1 MRRKVTKQMLAAGL
15 TVIMLF
21 SALFPVNAFALGGQG
36 NMAGIEGTVPAQAA
50 QDAPEYYAFLRN
62 LKVLEGY
69 AQTYARE
76 HTGEDAVGLVINY
89 VRCGV
94 EKYTS
99 GSWTML
105 AGEEK
110 TDFTKYV
117 TNQDAA
123 NGTTAGA
130 LRSLTEFTLPN
141 GDEVDFVH
149 MFGCMDISYHTMKTN
164 ASAATINGDLGG
176 WGGDICDLID
186 YTKKYSPLT
195 STTVE
200 DMAYEL
206 RTDGKHLGYDD
217 PSEDDDVHSFGILD
231 LYGDLDA
238 YYIVRNLADGKTIS
252 TIMNSYFNGNLTD
265 KFRAEFLV
273 RNRFPG
279 VSTKEEIRSA
289 VLDAYRSNTAIAALE
304 SSRGLTDIGDLR
316 VACCYAFADYLYELT
331 GVITDKPSNDYY
343 SVYSSE
349 TSTLAPGVTQTLRS
363 ATSRDG
369 KTLVYYIATADVTRS
384 DVNVYAN
391 YKDNIGT
398 PWGMARV
405 QDQME
410 AARARHS
417 DPSQP
422 DLYIPNYTPVVGV
435 NADFYN
441 MTNGAP
447 SGALVMEGVEYHSG
461 SGANFFAILKD
472 GTPIIGV
479 PSDYA
484 KYKDSIAEAVGGSI
498 MLVRDGKIVVG
509 SSGNYYDSRASR
521 TCVGITADNRVVLM
535 VMDGRQ
541 EPVSAGGSAI
551 EIAQVMLDAGCV
563 VAINLDGGGSTTFVA
578 KEEGADELSVVNR
591 PSDGYARSVSS
602 SLMVVSTAKPSNEFD
617 HAIVS
622 ADYDYLTVG
631 TSLPITVTGVSAS
644 GNAAQLPEG
653 TTIQV
658 SDSLVG
664 SVSGDTFTASAVGE
678 VQVQAVADGK
688 VLGSKTLH
696 VVVPTELK
704 FGKESVSAIYG
715 VPAALPLTAQYNG
728 NKVAVNP
735 ADVLLGFVENGQP
748 VLVSKAGKLD
758 GFTFTGDESSG
769 IRSVTIGAALLKNGQ
784 PDMSSAVMLTVYLYK
799 AGEAT
804 FDFDDVTGG
813 DRMLAW
819 NRLVSNS
826 GTRGDGIYYIDKP
839 GVSMDIFYTFAVD
852 MKRIPVPEKIK
863 PLMALLPGGDN
874 ADATAWDFL
883 LQLAERVSQHT
894 EVRIQVQAPK
904 GVVMDTSG
912 MKLVNE
918 YFELTSCEVDQSTN
932 TLTLICNFKDQT
944 EPIDPST
951 ANSLCIL
958 SGLKLTPTDGADW
971 QNNCL
976 DITVRGKLS
985 YDIYLRSNAVYGIA
999 SNKEN
1004 QEKYG
1009 IYPYESDKYTYNG
1022 LPERGAHF
1030 YEENL
1035 RSFEDS
1041 YTLDKSVKQGWIQE
1055 GGKWFYY
1062 QNNEILTGI
1071 QELPSYIAGESG
1083 AFFYDLGDDGA
1094 SKGKLSGL
1102 FTLKGKLYFAENGK
1116 RIKGWKSVS
1125 HPGGRVE
1132 NYFFNTWSYA
1142 AMDGEQTIG
1151 DYHYTFKDCVLV
1163 RGDLIRNSTGT
1174 RYMWAG
1180 SWATQQ
1186 WHTVDGNRY
1195 YFRSSEYAATGFYT
1209 MNEGGKNVVYVFG
1222 TDGVLQEHVNGFYPW
1237 KGNVYWVENGI
1248 KNVEPGLRYVEG
1260 YYYYF
1265 KYETGGAMVKNG
1277 TYWVE
1282 TTNGLMKQGSYRFDE
1297 QGRMVSPT
1305 PYQGT
1310 VTWKNWDGT
1319 ILGTSPVNYGTI
1331 PTYNGTPARAAD
1343 TQYTYRFIG
1352 WTPEPVPVMG
1362 NAEYT
1367 AVYEKELR
1375 SYTVRWLN
1383 WDGTELYRTTEKYGA
1398 TPVYGGVTPTRADD
1412 GGNSYTFS
1420 GWNQTVTAVTG
1431 DTTYTAQFTVACR
1444 HADTEIRNAKDAT
1457 CTAPGYTGD
1466 TYCRKC
1472 GNKISSGEVIPAKGH
1487 TEVIDPAVEP
1497 TCTEPGKTEGKH
1509 CSVCNEVLVAQTEI
1523 PAKGH
1528 SWDDGKI
1535 TTAPTCENAGVM
1547 TYTCAVCDATRTEAI
1562 DATGHTPVD
1571 IAEQP
1576 ATCTNS
1582 GHKAGTKCSKCDAIL
1597 SGMEE
1602 IPAKGHT
1609 EVIDPA
1615 VEPTCTESGKTEG
1628 KHCSVCNEILVAQEV
1643 IAAKGHTEVIDPA
1656 VAATCTKTGLTEGK
1670 HCSVCNEILVA
1681 QEVIPAKGHT
1691 EVIDPAVA
1699 ATCTKTGLTEG
1710 KHCSVCNEV
1719 LVEQAEVPATGHR
1732 WDDGKI
1738 TTAATCENAGVRT
1751 YTCTVCNETKTEALD
1766 ATGHTSV
1773 DIAEQPA
1780 TCTMPG
1786 HKAGTKCSKCDAILS
1801 GMEEIPAKGHTEVV
1815 DPAVAATC
1823 TKTGLTEGKHC
1834 SVCNEVL
1841 VAQTELPAKGHTGE
1855 IRNAKPAT
1863 DTEDGYTGDT
1873 YCSVCNTLLK
1883 KGVIVPKTG
1892 AVITWVVDGV
1902 TITEV
1907 YEKGKMPTFKGTT
1920 DKPETAR
1927 YRYEFAGWD
1936 KELVPVAEA
1945 ATYTARFN
1953 EIGKNGLCIEGED
1966 TYWIKDGQNV
1976 PFAGL
1981 VKVQDANGHNLYY
1994 YFDADDKAVKNVLPE
2009 GDSDFWIPAEKT
2021 NGLLPEWGY
2030 YFDENGVIFHDEQ
2043 FQNGIVEEGG
2053 VKYYYIDG
2061 IRAHMGMFRLD
2072 GNYYYAKADGA
2083 LIVNQTCHCR
2093 RMGDSGLPEGTYS
2106 FDADGKLK
2114 NGIVAEDGSL
2124 YYYKDGVRYYAGLIE
2139 IDGSYYYVRTSGEV
2153 VHGCSHWITKTN
2165 GLMSERSYTFDDNGR
2180 MTDPE
2185 IQNPAKDGIVAE
2197 DGSLYYYRDGVR
2209 YYAGLI
2215 EIDGS
2220 YYYVRT
2226 SGEVVHGR
2234 NYWITKTNGLMGER
2248 SYQFAEDGKMINPE
2262 IKNLSKNGIVAE
2274 DGSLYY
2280 YRDGVRYYA
2289 GLIEIDGSYY
2299 YVRTSGEV
2307 VQGRSHWITKT
2318 NGLMSERSY
2327 QFAEDGK
2334 MINPEIKNLSKNG
2347 IVAEDG
2353 SLYYYRDGVR
2363 YYAGLIEID
2372 GSYYYVR
2379 TSGEVVHGCNYWIT
2393 KTNGL
2398 MPEKSYTFGADGK
2411 MAQ

>member
-1 MRRKVTKQMLAAGL
+1 M
-15 TVIMLF
+15 
-21 SALFPVNAFALGGQG
+21 
-36 NMAGIEGTVPAQAA
+36 
-50 QDAPEYYAFLRN
+50 
-62 LKVLEGY
+62 
-69 AQTYARE
+69 
-76 HTGEDAVGLVINY
+76 
-89 VRCGV
+89 
-94 EKYTS
+94 
-99 GSWTML
+99 
-105 AGEEK
+105 
-110 TDFTKYV
+110 

-176 WGGDICDLID
+176 WGGGDICDLID

-484 KYKDSIAEAVGGSI
+484 KYKDNIAEAVGGSI

-715 VPAALPLTAQYNG
+715 VPVALPLTAQYNG

-958 SGLKLTPTDGADW
+958 SGLKLTPADGADW

-1102 FTLKGKLYFAENGK
+1102 FTLKGELYFAENGK

-1163 RGDLIRNSTGT
+1163 RGDLIRYSTGT
-1174 RYMWAG
+1174 KYMWAG

-1319 ILGTSPVNYGTI
+1319 MLGTSPVNYGTI

-1383 WDGTELYRTTEKYGA
+1383 WDGAELYRTTEEYGA

-1412 GGNSYTFS
+1412 GVNSYTFS

-1431 DTTYTAQFTVACR
+1431 DTTYTAQFTVTCR
-1444 HADTEIRNAKDAT
+1444 HADTEIRDAKDAT

-1466 TYCRKC
+1466 TYCKEC
-1472 GNKISSGEVIPAKGH
+1472 GNKISSGEVIAAKGH
-1487 TEVIDPAVEP
+1487 TEVVDQAVAA

-1528 SWDDGKI
+1528 RWDDGKI

-1547 TYTCAVCDATRTEAI
+1547 TYTCTVCDATRTEAI

-1609 EVIDPA
+1609 EVID
-1615 VEPTCTESGKTEG
+1615 K
-1628 KHCSVCNEILVAQEV
+1628 
-1643 IAAKGHTEVIDPA
+1643 A

-1681 QEVIPAKGHT
+1681 QEVIAAKGHT
-1691 EVIDPAVA
+1691 E
-1699 ATCTKTGLTEG
+1699 
-1710 KHCSVCNEV
+1710 
-1719 LVEQAEVPATGHR
+1719 
-1732 WDDGKI
+1732 
-1738 TTAATCENAGVRT
+1738 
-1751 YTCTVCNETKTEALD
+1751 
-1766 ATGHTSV
+1766 
-1773 DIAEQPA
+1773 
-1780 TCTMPG
+1780 
-1786 HKAGTKCSKCDAILS
+1786 
-1801 GMEEIPAKGHTEVV
+1801 
-1815 DPAVAATC
+1815 
-1823 TKTGLTEGKHC
+1823 
-1834 SVCNEVL
+1834 
-1841 VAQTELPAKGHTGE
+1841 E

-1873 YCSVCNTLLK
+1873 YCLVCNALLK
-1883 KGVIVPKTG
+1883 AGVIVPKTG

-1976 PFAGL
+1976 PFPGL

-1994 YFDADDKAVKNVLPE
+1994 YFGADDKAVKNVLPE

-2114 NGIVAEDGSL
+2114 DGIVAEDGSL
-2124 YYYKDGVRYYAGLIE
+2124 YYYRDGVRYYAGLIE

-2153 VHGCSHWITKTN
+2153 VHGRSHWITKTN
-2165 GLMSERSYTFDDNGR
+2165 GLMSERSYQFAEDGR
-2180 MTDPE
+2180 MIDPE
-2185 IQNPAKDGIVAE
+2185 IKDTGKDGIVQENDSLYYYRDGVRYYAGLIEIDGSYYYVRTNGEVVHGRSYWITKTNGLMGERSYQFAEDGKMINPEIKDTSKDGIVQE

-2234 NYWITKTNGLMGER
+2234 NYWITKTNGLM
-2248 SYQFAEDGKMINPE
+2248 
-2262 IKNLSKNGIVAE
+2262 
-2274 DGSLYY
+2274 
-2280 YRDGVRYYA
+2280 
-2289 GLIEIDGSYY
+2289 
-2299 YVRTSGEV
+2299 
-2307 VQGRSHWITKT
+2307 
-2318 NGLMSERSY
+2318 
-2327 QFAEDGK
+2327 
-2334 MINPEIKNLSKNG
+2334 
-2347 IVAEDG
+2347 
-2353 SLYYYRDGVR
+2353 
-2363 YYAGLIEID
+2363 
-2372 GSYYYVR
+2372 
-2379 TSGEVVHGCNYWIT
+2379 
-2393 KTNGL
+2393 
-2398 MPEKSYTFGADGK
+2398 PEKSYTFDDNGRMTVD
-2411 MAQ
+2411 

>member
-36 NMAGIEGTVPAQAA
+36 NMAGIEGRVPAQAA

-94 EKYTS
+94 EKYTG

-484 KYKDSIAEAVGGSI
+484 KYKDNIAEAVGGSI

-715 VPAALPLTAQYNG
+715 VPVALPLTAQYNG

-826 GTRGDGIYYIDKP
+826 STRGDGIYYIDKP

-958 SGLKLTPTDGADW
+958 SGLKLTPADGADW

-1102 FTLKGKLYFAENGK
+1102 FTLEGKLYFAENGK
-1116 RIKGWKSVS
+1116 RIKGWKAIS

-1174 RYMWAG
+1174 KYMWAG

-1209 MNEGGKNVVYVFG
+1209 MNEGGKNVIYVFG

-1237 KGNVYWVENGI
+1237 NGNVYWVENGI

-1319 ILGTSPVNYGTI
+1319 MLGTGPVNYGTI

-1383 WDGTELYRTTEKYGA
+1383 WDGTELYRTTEEYGA

-1412 GGNSYTFS
+1412 GVNSYTFS

-1466 TYCRKC
+1466 TYCKEC

-1487 TEVIDPAVEP
+1487 TEVIDPAVAA

-1528 SWDDGKI
+1528 RWDDGEI
-1535 TTAPTCENAGVM
+1535 TTAPTCENAGVK

-1576 ATCTNS
+1576 ATCTKP
-1582 GHKAGTKCSKCDAIL
+1582 GHKVGTKCSKCDAIL

-1609 EVIDPA
+1609 EVVD
-1615 VEPTCTESGKTEG
+1615 K
-1628 KHCSVCNEILVAQEV
+1628 
-1643 IAAKGHTEVIDPA
+1643 A

-1681 QEVIPAKGHT
+1681 QEVIAAKGHT
-1691 EVIDPAVA
+1691 E
-1699 ATCTKTGLTEG
+1699 
-1710 KHCSVCNEV
+1710 
-1719 LVEQAEVPATGHR
+1719 
-1732 WDDGKI
+1732 
-1738 TTAATCENAGVRT
+1738 
-1751 YTCTVCNETKTEALD
+1751 ET
-1766 ATGHTSV
+1766 
-1773 DIAEQPA
+1773 
-1780 TCTMPG
+1780 
-1786 HKAGTKCSKCDAILS
+1786 
-1801 GMEEIPAKGHTEVV
+1801 
-1815 DPAVAATC
+1815 
-1823 TKTGLTEGKHC
+1823 
-1834 SVCNEVL
+1834 
-1841 VAQTELPAKGHTGE
+1841 
-1855 IRNAKPAT
+1855 RNAKPAT

-1873 YCSVCNTLLK
+1873 YCSVCNALLK

-1976 PFAGL
+1976 PFPGL

-2083 LIVNQTCHCR
+2083 LIVSQTCHCR

-2114 NGIVAEDGSL
+2114 NGIVAENDSL

-2226 SGEVVHGR
+2226 SGEVVHGCSHWITKTNGLMSER
-2234 NYWITKTNGLMGER
+2234 SYTFDDNGRMTDPEIQNPAKDGIVAEDGSLYYYRDGVRYYAGLIEIDGSYYYVRTSGEVVHGCNYWITKTNGLMGER

-2307 VQGRSHWITKT
+2307 VHGCNYWITKT
-2318 NGLMSERSY
+2318 NGLMGERSY

>member
-62 LKVLEGY
+62 LRVLEGY

-94 EKYTS
+94 EKYTG

-117 TNQDAA
+117 TNQDVA

-164 ASAATINGDLGG
+164 ASAATVNGDLGG

-331 GVITDKPSNDYY
+331 GVITDRPSNDYY

-484 KYKDSIAEAVGGSI
+484 KYKDNIAEAVGGSI

-664 SVSGDTFTASAVGE
+664 SVSGDTFTASTVGE

-715 VPAALPLTAQYNG
+715 VPVALPLTAQYNG

-804 FDFDDVTGG
+804 FDFDDVTDG

-826 GTRGDGIYYIDKP
+826 STRGDGIYYIDKP

-958 SGLKLTPTDGADW
+958 SGLKLTPADGADW

-1030 YEENL
+1030 YEDNL

-1083 AFFYDLGDDGA
+1083 EFFYDLGDDGA

-1102 FTLKGKLYFAENGK
+1102 FTLKGELYFAENGK
-1116 RIKGWKSVS
+1116 RIKGWKAIS

-1174 RYMWAG
+1174 KYMWAG

-1195 YFRSSEYAATGFYT
+1195 YFRSSEYAATGFYG

-1319 ILGTSPVNYGTI
+1319 ELYRTTEEYGATPVYGGVT
-1331 PTYNGTPARAAD
+1331 PTRAAD
-1343 TQYTYRFIG
+1343 AQYTYRFIG

-1375 SYTVRWLN
+1375 SYTVQWLN

-1412 GGNSYTFS
+1412 GVNSYTFS

-1444 HADTEIRNAKDAT
+1444 HAATEIRDAKDAT

-1466 TYCRKC
+1466 TYCKKC

-1487 TEVIDPAVEP
+1487 TEVIDKAVAA
-1497 TCTEPGKTEGKH
+1497 TCTKTGLTEGKH

-1528 SWDDGKI
+1528 RWDDGKI

-1582 GHKAGTKCSKCDAIL
+1582 GHKAGTKCL
-1597 SGMEE
+1597 
-1602 IPAKGHT
+1602 
-1609 EVIDPA
+1609 
-1615 VEPTCTESGKTEG
+1615 
-1628 KHCSVCNEILVAQEV
+1628 
-1643 IAAKGHTEVIDPA
+1643 
-1656 VAATCTKTGLTEGK
+1656 
-1670 HCSVCNEILVA
+1670 
-1681 QEVIPAKGHT
+1681 
-1691 EVIDPAVA
+1691 
-1699 ATCTKTGLTEG
+1699 
-1710 KHCSVCNEV
+1710 
-1719 LVEQAEVPATGHR
+1719 
-1732 WDDGKI
+1732 
-1738 TTAATCENAGVRT
+1738 
-1751 YTCTVCNETKTEALD
+1751 
-1766 ATGHTSV
+1766 
-1773 DIAEQPA
+1773 
-1780 TCTMPG
+1780 
-1786 HKAGTKCSKCDAILS
+1786 KCDAILS

-1815 DPAVAATC
+1815 DKAVAATC

-1841 VAQTELPAKGHTGE
+1841 VAQTEIPAKGHTEE

-1873 YCSVCNTLLK
+1873 YCSVCNVLLK
-1883 KGVIVPKTG
+1883 EGVIVPKTG

-1907 YEKGKMPTFKGTT
+1907 YEKGKMPAFKGTT

-1976 PFAGL
+1976 PFPGL

-1994 YFDADDKAVKNVLPE
+1994 YFGADDKAVKNVLPE

-2083 LIVNQTCHCR
+2083 LVVNQTCHCR

-2114 NGIVAEDGSL
+2114 NGIVAENDSL
-2124 YYYKDGVRYYAGLIE
+2124 YYYKDGVRYYAGLVE

-2307 VQGRSHWITKT
+2307 VHGRNYWITKT
-2318 NGLMSERSY
+2318 NGLMGERSY

-2379 TSGEVVHGCNYWIT
+2379 TSGEVVHGRNYWIT

-2411 MAQ
+2411 MEQ

>member
-94 EKYTS
+94 EKYTG

-484 KYKDSIAEAVGGSI
+484 KYKDNIAEAVGGSI

-715 VPAALPLTAQYNG
+715 VPVALPLTAQYNG

-748 VLVSKAGKLD
+748 VLESKAGKLD

-826 GTRGDGIYYIDKP
+826 STRGDGIYYIDKP

-1022 LPERGAHF
+1022 SPERGAHF
-1030 YEENL
+1030 YEDNL
-1035 RSFEDS
+1035 RSFKDS

-1083 AFFYDLGDDGA
+1083 EFFYDLGDDGA

-1151 DYHYTFKDCVLV
+1151 GYHYTFKDCVLV

-1174 RYMWAG
+1174 KYMWAG

-1319 ILGTSPVNYGTI
+1319 ILGTSPVNYGAI
-1331 PTYNGTPARAAD
+1331 PTYDGTPARAAD
-1343 TQYTYRFIG
+1343 AQYTYRFIG

-1375 SYTVRWLN
+1375 SYTVLWLN
-1383 WDGTELYRTTEKYGA
+1383 WDGTELYRTTEEYGA

-1412 GGNSYTFS
+1412 GVNSYTFS

-1487 TEVIDPAVEP
+1487 TEVIDPAVAP
-1497 TCTEPGKTEGKH
+1497 TCTKTGLTEGKH

-1528 SWDDGKI
+1528 SWDNGKV
-1535 TTAPTCENAGVM
+1535 TTAPTCENAGVK
-1547 TYTCAVCDATRTEAI
+1547 TYTCTVCDATRAEAI

-1576 ATCTNS
+1576 ATCT
-1582 GHKAGTKCSKCDAIL
+1582 
-1597 SGMEE
+1597 E
-1602 IPAKGHT
+1602 
-1609 EVIDPA
+1609 
-1615 VEPTCTESGKTEG
+1615 
-1628 KHCSVCNEILVAQEV
+1628 
-1643 IAAKGHTEVIDPA
+1643 
-1656 VAATCTKTGLTEGK
+1656 
-1670 HCSVCNEILVA
+1670 
-1681 QEVIPAKGHT
+1681 
-1691 EVIDPAVA
+1691 
-1699 ATCTKTGLTEG
+1699 
-1710 KHCSVCNEV
+1710 
-1719 LVEQAEVPATGHR
+1719 
-1732 WDDGKI
+1732 
-1738 TTAATCENAGVRT
+1738 
-1751 YTCTVCNETKTEALD
+1751 
-1766 ATGHTSV
+1766 
-1773 DIAEQPA
+1773 
-1780 TCTMPG
+1780 PG

-1815 DPAVAATC
+1815 DQAVAATC

-1841 VAQTELPAKGHTGE
+1841 VAQTEIPAKGHTEE

-1883 KGVIVPKTG
+1883 EGVIVPKTG

-1976 PFAGL
+1976 PFPGL

-1994 YFDADDKAVKNVLPE
+1994 YFGADDKAVKNVLPE

-2053 VKYYYIDG
+2053 IKYYYIDG

-2114 NGIVAEDGSL
+2114 NGIVAENDSL
-2124 YYYKDGVRYYAGLIE
+2124 YYYL
-2139 IDGSYYYVRTSGEV
+2139 
-2153 VHGCSHWITKTN
+2153 N
-2165 GLMSERSYTFDDNGR
+2165 GAL
-2180 MTDPE
+2180 
-2185 IQNPAKDGIVAE
+2185 
-2197 DGSLYYYRDGVR
+2197 

-2307 VQGRSHWITKT
+2307 VHGRNYWITKT
-2318 NGLMSERSY
+2318 NGLMGERSY

-2347 IVAEDG
+2347 IVAEDD
-2353 SLYYYRDGVR
+2353 SLYYYKDGVR

-2379 TSGEVVHGCNYWIT
+2379 TSGEVVHGRNYWIT

-2411 MAQ
+2411 MEQ

>member
-94 EKYTS
+94 EKYTG

-141 GDEVDFVH
+141 GDEADFVH

-461 SGANFFAILKD
+461 SGANFFAVLKD

-484 KYKDSIAEAVGGSI
+484 KYKDNIAEAVGGSI

-688 VLGSKTLH
+688 VLGSKTLR

-715 VPAALPLTAQYNG
+715 VPVALPLTAQYNG

-826 GTRGDGIYYIDKP
+826 STRGDGIYYIDKP

-958 SGLKLTPTDGADW
+958 SGLKLTPADGADW

-1030 YEENL
+1030 YEDNL

-1083 AFFYDLGDDGA
+1083 EFFYDLGDDGA

-1174 RYMWAG
+1174 KYMWAG

-1209 MNEGGKNVVYVFG
+1209 MNEGGKNVIYVFG

-1237 KGNVYWVENGI
+1237 NGNVYWVENGI

-1319 ILGTSPVNYGTI
+1319 MLGTSPVNYDYGTI
-1331 PTYNGTPARAAD
+1331 PTYDGTPARAAD
-1343 TQYTYRFIG
+1343 AQYTYRFIG

-1412 GGNSYTFS
+1412 GVNSYTFS

-1472 GNKISSGEVIPAKGH
+1472 GNKISSGEVIAAKGH
-1487 TEVIDPAVEP
+1487 TEVIDPAVAA

-1528 SWDDGKI
+1528 RWDDGKI
-1535 TTAPTCENAGVM
+1535 TTAATCENAGVR
-1547 TYTCAVCDATRTEAI
+1547 TYTCTVCNETKTEAL

-1615 VEPTCTESGKTEG
+1615 VEPTCT
-1628 KHCSVCNEILVAQEV
+1628 
-1643 IAAKGHTEVIDPA
+1643 
-1656 VAATCTKTGLTEGK
+1656 KTGLTEGK
-1670 HCSVCNEILVA
+1670 HCSVCNEIIVA
-1681 QEVIPAKGHT
+1681 QK
-1691 EVIDPAVA
+1691 
-1699 ATCTKTGLTEG
+1699 
-1710 KHCSVCNEV
+1710 
-1719 LVEQAEVPATGHR
+1719 
-1732 WDDGKI
+1732 
-1738 TTAATCENAGVRT
+1738 
-1751 YTCTVCNETKTEALD
+1751 
-1766 ATGHTSV
+1766 
-1773 DIAEQPA
+1773 
-1780 TCTMPG
+1780 
-1786 HKAGTKCSKCDAILS
+1786 
-1801 GMEEIPAKGHTEVV
+1801 
-1815 DPAVAATC
+1815 
-1823 TKTGLTEGKHC
+1823 
-1834 SVCNEVL
+1834 
-1841 VAQTELPAKGHTGE
+1841 ELPAKGHTKV
-1855 IRNAKPAT
+1855 IHNAKPAT

-1873 YCSVCNTLLK
+1873 YCSVCNVLLQE
-1883 KGVIVPKTG
+1883 GVIVPKTG

-1907 YEKGKMPTFKGTT
+1907 YKKGEMPTFKGTT

-1927 YRYEFAGWD
+1927 YRYEFTGWD

-1976 PFAGL
+1976 PFPGL

-1994 YFDADDKAVKNVLPE
+1994 YFGADDKAVKNVLPE

-2114 NGIVAEDGSL
+2114 NGIVAENDSLYYYKDGVHYYAGLIEIDGSYYYVRTSGEVVHGRNYWITKTNGLMSERSYTFDDNGRMTDPEIQNPTKDGIVAEDGSL
-2124 YYYKDGVRYYAGLIE
+2124 YYYRDGVRYYAGLIE

-2153 VHGCSHWITKTN
+2153 VHGRSHWITKTN
-2165 GLMSERSYTFDDNGR
+2165 GLMGERSYTFDNDGR

-2215 EIDGS
+2215 EINGS

-2274 DGSLYY
+2274 NDSLYY
-2280 YRDGVRYYA
+2280 Y
-2289 GLIEIDGSYY
+2289 
-2299 YVRTSGEV
+2299 
-2307 VQGRSHWITKT
+2307 K
-2318 NGLMSERSY
+2318 
-2327 QFAEDGK
+2327 
-2334 MINPEIKNLSKNG
+2334 
-2347 IVAEDG
+2347 
-2353 SLYYYRDGVR
+2353 DGVR

-2379 TSGEVVHGCNYWIT
+2379 TSGEVVHGRNYWIT

>member
-1 MRRKVTKQMLAAGL
+1 
-15 TVIMLF
+15 
-21 SALFPVNAFALGGQG
+21 
-36 NMAGIEGTVPAQAA
+36 
-50 QDAPEYYAFLRN
+50 
-62 LKVLEGY
+62 
-69 AQTYARE
+69 
-76 HTGEDAVGLVINY
+76 
-89 VRCGV
+89 
-94 EKYTS
+94 
-99 GSWTML
+99 
-105 AGEEK
+105 
-110 TDFTKYV
+110 
-117 TNQDAA
+117 
-123 NGTTAGA
+123 
-130 LRSLTEFTLPN
+130 
-141 GDEVDFVH
+141 
-149 MFGCMDISYHTMKTN
+149 
-164 ASAATINGDLGG
+164 
-176 WGGDICDLID
+176 
-186 YTKKYSPLT
+186 
-195 STTVE
+195 
-200 DMAYEL
+200 MAYEL

-484 KYKDSIAEAVGGSI
+484 KYKDNIAEAVGGSI

-715 VPAALPLTAQYNG
+715 VPVALPLTAQYNG

-958 SGLKLTPTDGADW
+958 SGLKLTPADGADW

-1102 FTLKGKLYFAENGK
+1102 FTLKGELYFAENGK

-1163 RGDLIRNSTGT
+1163 RGDLIRYSTGT
-1174 RYMWAG
+1174 KYMWAG

-1195 YFRSSEYAATGFYT
+1195 YFRFSEYAATGFYT

-1319 ILGTSPVNYGTI
+1319 MLGTSPVNYGTI

-1383 WDGTELYRTTEKYGA
+1383 WDGAELYRTTEEYGA

-1412 GGNSYTFS
+1412 GVNSYTFS

-1431 DTTYTAQFTVACR
+1431 DTTYTAQFTVTCR
-1444 HADTEIRNAKDAT
+1444 HADTEIRDAKDAT

-1466 TYCRKC
+1466 TYCKEC
-1472 GNKISSGEVIPAKGH
+1472 GNKISSGEVIAAKGH
-1487 TEVIDPAVEP
+1487 TEVVDQAVAA

-1528 SWDDGKI
+1528 RWDDGKI

-1547 TYTCAVCDATRTEAI
+1547 TYTCTVCDATRTEAI

-1609 EVIDPA
+1609 EVID
-1615 VEPTCTESGKTEG
+1615 K
-1628 KHCSVCNEILVAQEV
+1628 
-1643 IAAKGHTEVIDPA
+1643 A

-1681 QEVIPAKGHT
+1681 QEVIAAKGHT
-1691 EVIDPAVA
+1691 E
-1699 ATCTKTGLTEG
+1699 
-1710 KHCSVCNEV
+1710 
-1719 LVEQAEVPATGHR
+1719 
-1732 WDDGKI
+1732 
-1738 TTAATCENAGVRT
+1738 
-1751 YTCTVCNETKTEALD
+1751 
-1766 ATGHTSV
+1766 
-1773 DIAEQPA
+1773 
-1780 TCTMPG
+1780 
-1786 HKAGTKCSKCDAILS
+1786 
-1801 GMEEIPAKGHTEVV
+1801 
-1815 DPAVAATC
+1815 
-1823 TKTGLTEGKHC
+1823 
-1834 SVCNEVL
+1834 
-1841 VAQTELPAKGHTGE
+1841 E

-1873 YCSVCNTLLK
+1873 YCLVCNALLK
-1883 KGVIVPKTG
+1883 AGVIVPKTG

-1907 YEKGKMPTFKGTT
+1907 YEKGKMPTFKGTA

-1976 PFAGL
+1976 PFPGL

-1994 YFDADDKAVKNVLPE
+1994 YFGADDKAVKNVLPE

-2114 NGIVAEDGSL
+2114 DGIVAEDGSL
-2124 YYYKDGVRYYAGLIE
+2124 YYYRDGVRYYAGLIE

-2153 VHGCSHWITKTN
+2153 VHGRSHWITKTN
-2165 GLMSERSYTFDDNGR
+2165 GLMSERSYQFAEDGR
-2180 MTDPE
+2180 MIDPE
-2185 IQNPAKDGIVAE
+2185 IKDTGKDGIVQE
-2197 DGSLYYYRDGVR
+2197 NDSLYYYRDGVR

-2307 VQGRSHWITKT
+2307 VHGR
-2318 NGLMSERSY
+2318 
-2327 QFAEDGK
+2327 
-2334 MINPEIKNLSKNG
+2334 
-2347 IVAEDG
+2347 
-2353 SLYYYRDGVR
+2353 
-2363 YYAGLIEID
+2363 
-2372 GSYYYVR
+2372 
-2379 TSGEVVHGCNYWIT
+2379 NYWIT

-2398 MPEKSYTFGADGK
+2398 MPEKSYTFDDNGRMTVD
-2411 MAQ
+2411 

>member
-1 MRRKVTKQMLAAGL
+1 M
-15 TVIMLF
+15 
-21 SALFPVNAFALGGQG
+21 
-36 NMAGIEGTVPAQAA
+36 
-50 QDAPEYYAFLRN
+50 
-62 LKVLEGY
+62 
-69 AQTYARE
+69 
-76 HTGEDAVGLVINY
+76 
-89 VRCGV
+89 
-94 EKYTS
+94 
-99 GSWTML
+99 
-105 AGEEK
+105 
-110 TDFTKYV
+110 

-484 KYKDSIAEAVGGSI
+484 KYKDNIAEAVGGSI

-578 KEEGADELSVVNR
+578 KEEGEDELSVVNR

-653 TTIQV
+653 TTMQV

-715 VPAALPLTAQYNG
+715 VPVALPLTAQYNG

-748 VLVSKAGKLD
+748 VLESKAGKLD

-826 GTRGDGIYYIDKP
+826 STRGDGIYYIDKP

-958 SGLKLTPTDGADW
+958 SGLKLTPADGADW

-1030 YEENL
+1030 YEDNL

-1174 RYMWAG
+1174 KYMWAG

-1237 KGNVYWVENGI
+1237 NGNVYWVENGI

-1383 WDGTELYRTTEKYGA
+1383 WDGTELYRTTEEYGA

-1412 GGNSYTFS
+1412 GVNSYTFS

-1466 TYCRKC
+1466 TYCKEC
-1472 GNKISSGEVIPAKGH
+1472 GNKISSGEVIAAKGH
-1487 TEVIDPAVEP
+1487 TEVIDPAVAA
-1497 TCTEPGKTEGKH
+1497 TYTEPGKTEGKH

-1528 SWDDGKI
+1528 RWDDGKI

-1547 TYTCAVCDATRTEAI
+1547 TYTCTVCDATRTEAI

-1615 VEPTCTESGKTEG
+1615 VAATCTEPGKTEG
-1628 KHCSVCNEILVAQEV
+1628 KHCSVCNELLVAQTVIPAKGHSWNEGEITTAPTCKDKGVKTFTCTVCNTTKTEEV
-1643 IAAKGHTEVIDPA
+1643 SATGHTEVIDPA
-1656 VAATCTKTGLTEGK
+1656 VEPTCTEPGKTEGK
-1670 HCSVCNEILVA
+1670 HCSVCHEILVA
-1681 QEVIPAKGHT
+1681 QEVIPA
-1691 EVIDPAVA
+1691 
-1699 ATCTKTGLTEG
+1699 
-1710 KHCSVCNEV
+1710 
-1719 LVEQAEVPATGHR
+1719 TGH
-1732 WDDGKI
+1732 K
-1738 TTAATCENAGVRT
+1738 E
-1751 YTCTVCNETKTEALD
+1751 
-1766 ATGHTSV
+1766 
-1773 DIAEQPA
+1773 
-1780 TCTMPG
+1780 
-1786 HKAGTKCSKCDAILS
+1786 
-1801 GMEEIPAKGHTEVV
+1801 
-1815 DPAVAATC
+1815 
-1823 TKTGLTEGKHC
+1823 
-1834 SVCNEVL
+1834 
-1841 VAQTELPAKGHTGE
+1841 E
-1855 IRNAKPAT
+1855 IRNAVEPT
-1863 DTEDGYTGDT
+1863 LTTPGYSGDK
-1873 YCSVCNTLLK
+1873 YCSVCKELIE
-1883 KGVIVPKTG
+1883 KGSEIPKT
-1892 AVITWVVDGV
+1892 GV
-1902 TITEV
+1902 TITWKNENGSILGTDTIL
-1907 YEKGKMPTFKGTT
+1907 KGSVPQYTGEDPKKNEN
-1920 DKPETAR
+1920 KH
-1927 YRYEFAGWD
+1927 YSYEFKGWD
-1936 KELVPVAEA
+1936 KELA
-1945 ATYTARFN
+1945 AVSEDTVYIAQFTSV
-1953 EIGKNGLCIEGED
+1953 GKNGLCQED
-1966 TYWIKDGQNV
+1966 NGTYWLENGRHVRDK
-1976 PFAGL
+1976 GL
-1981 VKVQDANGHNLYY
+1981 TQVKDANGHNLYY
-1994 YFDADDKAVKNVLPE
+1994 YFDVDGKAVKNVLPD
-2009 GDSDFWIPAEKT
+2009 GGKDFWIPAEKT

-2030 YFDENGVIFHDEQ
+2030 YFDENGVIPHDEQ

-2061 IRAHMGMFRLD
+2061 IRVHMGMFKLD
-2072 GNYYYAKADGA
+2072 GSFYYAKSDGA
-2083 LIVNQTCHCR
+2083 LIVNRTYYCE
-2093 RMGDSGLPEGTYS
+2093 RMSDSGLPEGTYS

-2114 NGIVAEDGSL
+2114 NGIVAENDSL
-2124 YYYKDGVRYYAGLIE
+2124 YYYLNGALHYAGLIE

-2153 VHGCSHWITKTN
+2153 VHGRSHWITKTN
-2165 GLMSERSYTFDDNGR
+2165 GLMSERSYQFAEDGR
-2180 MTDPE
+2180 MIDPE
-2185 IQNPAKDGIVAE
+2185 IKDTSKDGIVQE

-2234 NYWITKTNGLMGER
+2234 NYWITKTNGLM
-2248 SYQFAEDGKMINPE
+2248 
-2262 IKNLSKNGIVAE
+2262 
-2274 DGSLYY
+2274 
-2280 YRDGVRYYA
+2280 
-2289 GLIEIDGSYY
+2289 
-2299 YVRTSGEV
+2299 
-2307 VQGRSHWITKT
+2307 
-2318 NGLMSERSY
+2318 
-2327 QFAEDGK
+2327 
-2334 MINPEIKNLSKNG
+2334 
-2347 IVAEDG
+2347 
-2353 SLYYYRDGVR
+2353 
-2363 YYAGLIEID
+2363 
-2372 GSYYYVR
+2372 
-2379 TSGEVVHGCNYWIT
+2379 
-2393 KTNGL
+2393 
-2398 MPEKSYTFGADGK
+2398 PEKSYTFDDNGRMTVD
-2411 MAQ
+2411 

>member
-21 SALFPVNAFALGGQG
+21 SALFPVNAFALGRQG

-69 AQTYARE
+69 AQKYARE

-94 EKYTS
+94 EKYTG

-484 KYKDSIAEAVGGSI
+484 KYKDNIAEAVGGSI

-715 VPAALPLTAQYNG
+715 VPVALPLTAQYNG

-826 GTRGDGIYYIDKP
+826 STRGDGIYYIDKP
-839 GVSMDIFYTFAVD
+839 GASMDIFYTFAVD

-958 SGLKLTPTDGADW
+958 SGLKLTPADGADW

-1102 FTLKGKLYFAENGK
+1102 FTLEGKLYFAENGK

-1163 RGDLIRNSTGT
+1163 RGDLIRYSTGT
-1174 RYMWAG
+1174 KYMWAG

-1297 QGRMVSPT
+1297 QGRMVNPT

-1319 ILGTSPVNYGTI
+1319 MLGTSPVNYGTI

-1383 WDGTELYRTTEKYGA
+1383 WDGTELYRTTEEYGA

-1412 GGNSYTFS
+1412 GVNSYTFS

-1444 HADTEIRNAKDAT
+1444 HADTEIRDAKDAT

-1472 GNKISSGEVIPAKGH
+1472 GDKISSGEVIPAKGH
-1487 TEVIDPAVEP
+1487 TEVIDKAVAA

-1528 SWDDGKI
+1528 RWDDGKI

-1547 TYTCAVCDATRTEAI
+1547 TYTCTVCDATRTEAI

-1576 ATCTNS
+1576 ATCT
-1582 GHKAGTKCSKCDAIL
+1582 K
-1597 SGMEE
+1597 
-1602 IPAKGHT
+1602 
-1609 EVIDPA
+1609 
-1615 VEPTCTESGKTEG
+1615 
-1628 KHCSVCNEILVAQEV
+1628 
-1643 IAAKGHTEVIDPA
+1643 
-1656 VAATCTKTGLTEGK
+1656 
-1670 HCSVCNEILVA
+1670 
-1681 QEVIPAKGHT
+1681 
-1691 EVIDPAVA
+1691 
-1699 ATCTKTGLTEG
+1699 
-1710 KHCSVCNEV
+1710 
-1719 LVEQAEVPATGHR
+1719 
-1732 WDDGKI
+1732 
-1738 TTAATCENAGVRT
+1738 
-1751 YTCTVCNETKTEALD
+1751 
-1766 ATGHTSV
+1766 
-1773 DIAEQPA
+1773 
-1780 TCTMPG
+1780 PG
-1786 HKAGTKCSKCDAILS
+1786 HNAGTKCSKCDAILS

-1815 DPAVAATC
+1815 DKAVAATC
-1823 TKTGLTEGKHC
+1823 TEPGKTEGKHC

-1841 VAQTELPAKGHTGE
+1841 VAQTEIPAKGHTEE

-1883 KGVIVPKTG
+1883 EGVIVPKTG

-1907 YEKGKMPTFKGTT
+1907 YEKGKMPAFKGTT

-1976 PFAGL
+1976 PFPGL

-1994 YFDADDKAVKNVLPE
+1994 YFGADDKAVKNVLPE
-2009 GDSDFWIPAEKT
+2009 GGSDFWIPAEKT

-2114 NGIVAEDGSL
+2114 NGIVAENDSL

-2307 VQGRSHWITKT
+2307 VHGRNYWITKT
-2318 NGLMSERSY
+2318 NGLMGERSY

-2379 TSGEVVHGCNYWIT
+2379 TSGEVVHGRNYWIT

>member
-15 TVIMLF
+15 AVIMLF

-94 EKYTS
+94 EKYTG

-417 DPSQP
+417 DPSRP

-484 KYKDSIAEAVGGSI
+484 KYKDNIAEAVGGSI

-715 VPAALPLTAQYNG
+715 VPVALPLTAQYNG

-826 GTRGDGIYYIDKP
+826 STRGDGIYYIDKP
-839 GVSMDIFYTFAVD
+839 GVSMDISYTFAVD
-852 MKRIPVPEKIK
+852 MKRIPVPKKIK

-932 TLTLICNFKDQT
+932 TLTLICNFKNQT
-944 EPIDPST
+944 QAIDPST

-958 SGLKLTPTDGADW
+958 SGLKLIPTDDADW

-999 SNKEN
+999 SNQES

-1030 YEENL
+1030 YEDNL

-1071 QELPSYIAGESG
+1071 QELPSYIAGEGG

-1102 FTLKGKLYFAENGK
+1102 FTLEGKLYFAENGK
-1116 RIKGWKSVS
+1116 RIKGWKAIS

-1163 RGDLIRNSTGT
+1163 RGDLIRYSTGT
-1174 RYMWAG
+1174 KYMWAG

-1297 QGRMVSPT
+1297 QGRMVNPT

-1383 WDGTELYRTTEKYGA
+1383 WDGTELYRTTEEYGA

-1412 GGNSYTFS
+1412 GVNSYTFS

-1466 TYCRKC
+1466 TYCKEC
-1472 GNKISSGEVIPAKGH
+1472 GNKISSGEVIAAKGH
-1487 TEVIDPAVEP
+1487 TEVIDKAVAP

-1528 SWDDGKI
+1528 RWDDGKI
-1535 TTAPTCENAGVM
+1535 TTAPSCEYAGVK

-1609 EVIDPA
+1609 EV
-1615 VEPTCTESGKTEG
+1615 
-1628 KHCSVCNEILVAQEV
+1628 
-1643 IAAKGHTEVIDPA
+1643 
-1656 VAATCTKTGLTEGK
+1656 
-1670 HCSVCNEILVA
+1670 
-1681 QEVIPAKGHT
+1681 
-1691 EVIDPAVA
+1691 
-1699 ATCTKTGLTEG
+1699 
-1710 KHCSVCNEV
+1710 
-1719 LVEQAEVPATGHR
+1719 
-1732 WDDGKI
+1732 
-1738 TTAATCENAGVRT
+1738 
-1751 YTCTVCNETKTEALD
+1751 
-1766 ATGHTSV
+1766 
-1773 DIAEQPA
+1773 
-1780 TCTMPG
+1780 
-1786 HKAGTKCSKCDAILS
+1786 
-1801 GMEEIPAKGHTEVV
+1801 V

-1841 VAQTELPAKGHTGE
+1841 VAQTEIPAKGHTE
-1855 IRNAKPAT
+1855 ETRNAKPAT

-1873 YCSVCNTLLK
+1873 YCSVCNVLLK
-1883 KGVIVPKTG
+1883 EGVIVPKTG

-1927 YRYEFAGWD
+1927 YRYEFVGWD
-1936 KELVPVAEA
+1936 KELVPVAES

-1976 PFAGL
+1976 PFPGL

-1994 YFDADDKAVKNVLPE
+1994 YFGADDKAVKNVLPE

-2061 IRAHMGMFRLD
+2061 ISAHMGMFRLD

-2114 NGIVAEDGSL
+2114 NGIVAENDSL

-2280 YRDGVRYYA
+2280 Y
-2289 GLIEIDGSYY
+2289 
-2299 YVRTSGEV
+2299 
-2307 VQGRSHWITKT
+2307 K
-2318 NGLMSERSY
+2318 
-2327 QFAEDGK
+2327 
-2334 MINPEIKNLSKNG
+2334 
-2347 IVAEDG
+2347 
-2353 SLYYYRDGVR
+2353 DGVR

>member
-69 AQTYARE
+69 AQKYARE

-94 EKYTS
+94 EKYTG

-384 DVNVYAN
+384 DVDVYAN

-417 DPSQP
+417 DPLQP

-715 VPAALPLTAQYNG
+715 VPVALPLTAQYNG

-826 GTRGDGIYYIDKP
+826 STRGDGIYYIDKP

-958 SGLKLTPTDGADW
+958 SGLKLTPADGADW

-1030 YEENL
+1030 YEDNL

-1174 RYMWAG
+1174 KYMWAG

-1319 ILGTSPVNYGTI
+1319 ELYRTTEEYGATPVYGGVT
-1331 PTYNGTPARAAD
+1331 PTRAAD
-1343 TQYTYRFIG
+1343 AQYTYRFIG

-1383 WDGTELYRTTEKYGA
+1383 WDGTELYRTTEEYGA

-1412 GGNSYTFS
+1412 GVNSYTFS

-1444 HADTEIRNAKDAT
+1444 HADTEIRDAKDAT

-1466 TYCRKC
+1466 TYCKEC

-1487 TEVIDPAVEP
+1487 TEVIDKAVAA

-1509 CSVCNEVLVAQTEI
+1509 CSVCNEVLVEQTEV
-1523 PAKGH
+1523 PATGH
-1528 SWDDGKI
+1528 RWDDGEI

-1547 TYTCAVCDATRTEAI
+1547 TYTCAVCNATRTEAI

-1609 EVIDPA
+1609 EV
-1615 VEPTCTESGKTEG
+1615 
-1628 KHCSVCNEILVAQEV
+1628 
-1643 IAAKGHTEVIDPA
+1643 
-1656 VAATCTKTGLTEGK
+1656 
-1670 HCSVCNEILVA
+1670 
-1681 QEVIPAKGHT
+1681 
-1691 EVIDPAVA
+1691 
-1699 ATCTKTGLTEG
+1699 
-1710 KHCSVCNEV
+1710 
-1719 LVEQAEVPATGHR
+1719 
-1732 WDDGKI
+1732 
-1738 TTAATCENAGVRT
+1738 
-1751 YTCTVCNETKTEALD
+1751 
-1766 ATGHTSV
+1766 V
-1773 DIAEQPA
+1773 D
-1780 TCTMPG
+1780 
-1786 HKAGTKCSKCDAILS
+1786 K
-1801 GMEEIPAKGHTEVV
+1801 
-1815 DPAVAATC
+1815 AVAATC

-1841 VAQTELPAKGHTGE
+1841 VAQTELPAKGHTEE

-1873 YCSVCNTLLK
+1873 YCSVCNALLK

-1907 YEKGKMPTFKGTT
+1907 YEKGKMPAFKGTT
-1920 DKPETAR
+1920 DKPETTR

-1976 PFAGL
+1976 PFPGL

-1994 YFDADDKAVKNVLPE
+1994 YFGADDKAVKNVLPE

-2083 LIVNQTCHCR
+2083 LIVSQTCHCR

-2114 NGIVAEDGSL
+2114 NGIVAENDSL

-2262 IKNLSKNGIVAE
+2262 IKDTSKDGIVQE

-2299 YVRTSGEV
+2299 YVRTNGEV
-2307 VQGRSHWITKT
+2307 VHGRNYWITKT
-2318 NGLMSERSY
+2318 NGLMGERSY

-2379 TSGEVVHGCNYWIT
+2379 TSGEVVHGRNYWIT

>member
-1 MRRKVTKQMLAAGL
+1 M
-15 TVIMLF
+15 
-21 SALFPVNAFALGGQG
+21 
-36 NMAGIEGTVPAQAA
+36 
-50 QDAPEYYAFLRN
+50 
-62 LKVLEGY
+62 
-69 AQTYARE
+69 
-76 HTGEDAVGLVINY
+76 
-89 VRCGV
+89 
-94 EKYTS
+94 
-99 GSWTML
+99 
-105 AGEEK
+105 
-110 TDFTKYV
+110 

-484 KYKDSIAEAVGGSI
+484 KYKDNIAEAVGGSI

-715 VPAALPLTAQYNG
+715 VPVALPLTAQYNG

-826 GTRGDGIYYIDKP
+826 STRGDGIYYIDKP

-958 SGLKLTPTDGADW
+958 SGLKLTPADGADW

-976 DITVRGKLS
+976 NITVRGKLS

-1102 FTLKGKLYFAENGK
+1102 FTLEGKLYFAENGK

-1174 RYMWAG
+1174 KYMWAG

-1195 YFRSSEYAATGFYT
+1195 YFRSSEYAATGFYG

-1237 KGNVYWVENGI
+1237 NGNVYWVENGI

-1319 ILGTSPVNYGTI
+1319 MLGTSPVNYDYGTI

-1412 GGNSYTFS
+1412 GVNSYTFS

-1472 GNKISSGEVIPAKGH
+1472 GNKISSGEVIAAKGH
-1487 TEVIDPAVEP
+1487 TEVIDKAVAA

-1509 CSVCNEVLVAQTEI
+1509 CSVCNEVLAAQ
-1523 PAKGH
+1523 
-1528 SWDDGKI
+1528 
-1535 TTAPTCENAGVM
+1535 
-1547 TYTCAVCDATRTEAI
+1547 
-1562 DATGHTPVD
+1562 
-1571 IAEQP
+1571 
-1576 ATCTNS
+1576 
-1582 GHKAGTKCSKCDAIL
+1582 
-1597 SGMEE
+1597 EE

-1609 EVIDPA
+1609 EVIDEA
-1615 VEPTCTESGKTEG
+1615 VAATCTTPGKTEG
-1628 KHCSVCNEILVAQEV
+1628 KHCSVCNEI
-1643 IAAKGHTEVIDPA
+1643 I
-1656 VAATCTKTGLTEGK
+1656 
-1670 HCSVCNEILVA
+1670 VA

-1691 EVIDPAVA
+1691 EVVDDAVA
-1699 ATCTKTGLTEG
+1699 ATCTEPGKTEG
-1710 KHCSVCNEV
+1710 KHCSVCHEILVAQEEV
-1719 LVEQAEVPATGHR
+1719 
-1732 WDDGKI
+1732 
-1738 TTAATCENAGVRT
+1738 
-1751 YTCTVCNETKTEALD
+1751 
-1766 ATGHTSV
+1766 
-1773 DIAEQPA
+1773 
-1780 TCTMPG
+1780 
-1786 HKAGTKCSKCDAILS
+1786 
-1801 GMEEIPAKGHTEVV
+1801 PAKGHTEELRNKVE
-1815 DPAVAATC
+1815 PT
-1823 TKTGLTEGKHC
+1823 LT
-1834 SVCNEVL
+1834 
-1841 VAQTELPAKGHTGE
+1841 TP
-1855 IRNAKPAT
+1855 
-1863 DTEDGYTGDT
+1863 GYSGDK
-1873 YCSVCNTLLK
+1873 YCSVCKELIE
-1883 KGVIVPKTG
+1883 KGSEIPKT
-1892 AVITWVVDGV
+1892 GV
-1902 TITEV
+1902 TITWKNENGSV
-1907 YEKGKMPTFKGTT
+1907 LGTDTILKGSVPQYTGEDPKKNE
-1920 DKPETAR
+1920 DKH
-1927 YRYEFAGWD
+1927 YSYEFKGWD
-1936 KELVPVAEA
+1936 KELA
-1945 ATYTARFN
+1945 AVSEDTVYTAQFTSV
-1953 EIGKNGLCIEGED
+1953 GKNGLCQED
-1966 TYWIKDGQNV
+1966 NGTYWLENGRHVRDK
-1976 PFAGL
+1976 GL
-1981 VKVQDANGHNLYY
+1981 TQVKDANGHNLYY
-1994 YFDADDKAVKNVLPE
+1994 YFDVDGKAVKNVLPD
-2009 GDSDFWIPAEKT
+2009 GGKDFWIPAEKT

-2030 YFDENGVIFHDEQ
+2030 YFDENGVIPHDEQ

-2061 IRAHMGMFRLD
+2061 IRVHMGMFKLD
-2072 GNYYYAKADGA
+2072 GSFYYAKSDGA
-2083 LIVNQTCHCR
+2083 LIVNRTYYCE
-2093 RMGDSGLPEGTYS
+2093 RMSDSGLPAGTYG

-2114 NGIVAEDGSL
+2114 NGIVAENDSL
-2124 YYYKDGVRYYAGLIE
+2124 YYYLNGALHYAGLIE

-2153 VHGCSHWITKTN
+2153 VHGRSHWITKTN
-2165 GLMSERSYTFDDNGR
+2165 GLMSERSYQFAEDGR
-2180 MTDPE
+2180 MIDPE
-2185 IQNPAKDGIVAE
+2185 IKDTGKDGIVQENDSLYYYRDGVRYYAGLIEIDGSYYYVRTNGEVVHGRSYWITKTNGLMGERSYQFAEDGKMINPEIKDTSKDGIVQE

-2234 NYWITKTNGLMGER
+2234 NYWITKTNGLM
-2248 SYQFAEDGKMINPE
+2248 
-2262 IKNLSKNGIVAE
+2262 
-2274 DGSLYY
+2274 
-2280 YRDGVRYYA
+2280 
-2289 GLIEIDGSYY
+2289 
-2299 YVRTSGEV
+2299 
-2307 VQGRSHWITKT
+2307 
-2318 NGLMSERSY
+2318 
-2327 QFAEDGK
+2327 
-2334 MINPEIKNLSKNG
+2334 
-2347 IVAEDG
+2347 
-2353 SLYYYRDGVR
+2353 
-2363 YYAGLIEID
+2363 
-2372 GSYYYVR
+2372 
-2379 TSGEVVHGCNYWIT
+2379 
-2393 KTNGL
+2393 
-2398 MPEKSYTFGADGK
+2398 PEKSYTFDDNGRMTVD
-2411 MAQ
+2411 

>member
-94 EKYTS
+94 EKYTG

-164 ASAATINGDLGG
+164 ASAATVNGDLGG

-484 KYKDSIAEAVGGSI
+484 KYKDNIAEAVGGSI

-664 SVSGDTFTASAVGE
+664 SVSGDTFTASTVGE

-715 VPAALPLTAQYNG
+715 VPVALPLTAQYNG

-826 GTRGDGIYYIDKP
+826 STRGDGIYYIDKP

-958 SGLKLTPTDGADW
+958 SGLKLTPADGADW

-1083 AFFYDLGDDGA
+1083 EFFYDLGDDGA

-1102 FTLKGKLYFAENGK
+1102 FTLKGELYFAENGK

-1319 ILGTSPVNYGTI
+1319 MLGKSPVNYGTI
-1331 PTYNGTPARAAD
+1331 PTYDGTPARAAD
-1343 TQYTYRFIG
+1343 AQYTYRFIG

-1383 WDGTELYRTTEKYGA
+1383 WDGTELYRTTEEYGA

-1412 GGNSYTFS
+1412 GVNSYTFS

-1444 HADTEIRNAKDAT
+1444 HADTEIRDAKDAT

-1466 TYCRKC
+1466 TYCKEC
-1472 GNKISSGEVIPAKGH
+1472 GNKISSGEVIAAKGH
-1487 TEVIDPAVEP
+1487 TEVIDKAVAA

-1562 DATGHTPVD
+1562 DATGHIPVD

-1576 ATCTNS
+1576 ATCTKP
-1582 GHKAGTKCSKCDAIL
+1582 GHKVGTKCSKCDAIL

-1609 EVIDPA
+1609 EVVDPAVEPTCTEPGKTEGKHCSVCNEILVAQEVIPAKGHTEVVDPA

-1643 IAAKGHTEVIDPA
+1643 IPAKGHTEVIDEA
-1656 VAATCTKTGLTEGK
+1656 VAATCTTPGKTEGK
-1670 HCSVCNEILVA
+1670 HCSVCHEILVA
-1681 QEVIPAKGHT
+1681 QEVIPA
-1691 EVIDPAVA
+1691 
-1699 ATCTKTGLTEG
+1699 
-1710 KHCSVCNEV
+1710 
-1719 LVEQAEVPATGHR
+1719 TGH
-1732 WDDGKI
+1732 K
-1738 TTAATCENAGVRT
+1738 
-1751 YTCTVCNETKTEALD
+1751 
-1766 ATGHTSV
+1766 
-1773 DIAEQPA
+1773 
-1780 TCTMPG
+1780 
-1786 HKAGTKCSKCDAILS
+1786 
-1801 GMEEIPAKGHTEVV
+1801 EEV
-1815 DPAVAATC
+1815 
-1823 TKTGLTEGKHC
+1823 
-1834 SVCNEVL
+1834 
-1841 VAQTELPAKGHTGE
+1841 
-1855 IRNAKPAT
+1855 RNAVEAT
-1863 DTEDGYTGDT
+1863 LTTPGYSGDK
-1873 YCSVCNTLLK
+1873 YCSVCQKLLE
-1883 KGVIVPKTG
+1883 KGTAIPKT
-1892 AVITWVVDGV
+1892 GV
-1902 TITEV
+1902 TITWKNENGSV
-1907 YEKGKMPTFKGTT
+1907 LGTDMILKGSVPQYTGEDPKKNE
-1920 DKPETAR
+1920 DKH
-1927 YRYEFAGWD
+1927 YSYEFKGWD
-1936 KELVPVAEA
+1936 KELA
-1945 ATYTARFN
+1945 AVSEDTVYTAQFTSV
-1953 EIGKNGLCIEGED
+1953 GKNGLCQED
-1966 TYWIKDGQNV
+1966 NGTYWLENGRHVRDK
-1976 PFAGL
+1976 GL
-1981 VKVQDANGHNLYY
+1981 TQVKDANGHNLYY
-1994 YFDADDKAVKNVLPE
+1994 YFDVDGKAVKNVLPD
-2009 GDSDFWIPAEKT
+2009 GGKDFWIPAEKT

-2030 YFDENGVIFHDEQ
+2030 YFDENGVIPHDEQ

-2061 IRAHMGMFRLD
+2061 IRVHMGMFKLD
-2072 GNYYYAKADGA
+2072 GSFYYAKSDGA
-2083 LIVNQTCHCR
+2083 LIVNRTYYCE
-2093 RMGDSGLPEGTYS
+2093 RMSDSGLPEGTYS

-2114 NGIVAEDGSL
+2114 NGIVAENDSL
-2124 YYYKDGVRYYAGLIE
+2124 YYYLNGALHYAGLIE

-2153 VHGCSHWITKTN
+2153 VHGRSHWITKTN
-2165 GLMSERSYTFDDNGR
+2165 GLMSERSYQFAEDGR
-2180 MTDPE
+2180 MIDPE
-2185 IQNPAKDGIVAE
+2185 IKDTGKDGIVQENDSLYYYRDGVRYYAGLIEIDGSYYYVRTNGEVVHGRSYWITKTNGLMGERSYQFAEDGKMINPEIKDTSKDGIVQE

-2234 NYWITKTNGLMGER
+2234 NYWITKTNGLM
-2248 SYQFAEDGKMINPE
+2248 
-2262 IKNLSKNGIVAE
+2262 
-2274 DGSLYY
+2274 
-2280 YRDGVRYYA
+2280 
-2289 GLIEIDGSYY
+2289 
-2299 YVRTSGEV
+2299 
-2307 VQGRSHWITKT
+2307 
-2318 NGLMSERSY
+2318 
-2327 QFAEDGK
+2327 
-2334 MINPEIKNLSKNG
+2334 
-2347 IVAEDG
+2347 
-2353 SLYYYRDGVR
+2353 
-2363 YYAGLIEID
+2363 
-2372 GSYYYVR
+2372 
-2379 TSGEVVHGCNYWIT
+2379 
-2393 KTNGL
+2393 
-2398 MPEKSYTFGADGK
+2398 PEKSYAFDDNGRMTVD
-2411 MAQ
+2411 

>member
-94 EKYTS
+94 EKYTG

-417 DPSQP
+417 DPSRP

-484 KYKDSIAEAVGGSI
+484 KYKDNIAEAVGGSI

-578 KEEGADELSVVNR
+578 KEEGEDELSVVNR

-664 SVSGDTFTASAVGE
+664 SVSGDTFTASTVGE

-715 VPAALPLTAQYNG
+715 VPVALPLTAQYNG

-826 GTRGDGIYYIDKP
+826 STRGDGIYYIDKP

-958 SGLKLTPTDGADW
+958 SGLKLTPADGADW

-1030 YEENL
+1030 YEDNL

-1102 FTLKGKLYFAENGK
+1102 FTLEGKLYFAENGK

-1174 RYMWAG
+1174 KYMWAG

-1195 YFRSSEYAATGFYT
+1195 YFRSSEYAATGFYG

-1383 WDGTELYRTTEKYGA
+1383 WDGTELYRTTEEYGA

-1412 GGNSYTFS
+1412 GVNSYTFS

-1444 HADTEIRNAKDAT
+1444 HADTEIRDAKDAT

-1472 GNKISSGEVIPAKGH
+1472 GNKISSGEVIAAKGH
-1487 TEVIDPAVEP
+1487 TEVIDPAVKP

-1528 SWDDGKI
+1528 RWDDGKI

-1547 TYTCAVCDATRTEAI
+1547 TYTCAVCNATRTEAI
-1562 DATGHTPVD
+1562 DATGHTP
-1571 IAEQP
+1571 
-1576 ATCTNS
+1576 
-1582 GHKAGTKCSKCDAIL
+1582 
-1597 SGMEE
+1597 
-1602 IPAKGHT
+1602 
-1609 EVIDPA
+1609 
-1615 VEPTCTESGKTEG
+1615 
-1628 KHCSVCNEILVAQEV
+1628 
-1643 IAAKGHTEVIDPA
+1643 
-1656 VAATCTKTGLTEGK
+1656 
-1670 HCSVCNEILVA
+1670 
-1681 QEVIPAKGHT
+1681 
-1691 EVIDPAVA
+1691 
-1699 ATCTKTGLTEG
+1699 
-1710 KHCSVCNEV
+1710 
-1719 LVEQAEVPATGHR
+1719 
-1732 WDDGKI
+1732 
-1738 TTAATCENAGVRT
+1738 
-1751 YTCTVCNETKTEALD
+1751 
-1766 ATGHTSV
+1766 V

-1786 HKAGTKCSKCDAILS
+1786 HKAGTKCSKCDAILF
-1801 GMEEIPAKGHTEVV
+1801 GMEEIPATGHTEVIDPAVEPTCTEPGKTEGKHCSVCNEALVAQTEIPAKGHTEVV

-1841 VAQTELPAKGHTGE
+1841 VAQTEISAKGHTEE

-1873 YCSVCNTLLK
+1873 YCSVCNALLK

-1976 PFAGL
+1976 PFPGL
-1981 VKVQDANGHNLYY
+1981 VKVQDASGHNLYY
-1994 YFDADDKAVKNVLPE
+1994 YFGADDKAVKNVLPE

-2114 NGIVAEDGSL
+2114 NGIVAENDSL

-2226 SGEVVHGR
+2226 NGEVVHGR
-2234 NYWITKTNGLMGER
+2234 SYWITKTNGLMG
-2248 SYQFAEDGKMINPE
+2248 
-2262 IKNLSKNGIVAE
+2262 
-2274 DGSLYY
+2274 
-2280 YRDGVRYYA
+2280 
-2289 GLIEIDGSYY
+2289 
-2299 YVRTSGEV
+2299 
-2307 VQGRSHWITKT
+2307 
-2318 NGLMSERSY
+2318 ERSY

-2398 MPEKSYTFGADGK
+2398 MGERSYQLAEDGKMINPEIKNLSKNGIVAEDGSLYYYKDGVRYYAGLIEIDGSYYYVRTSGEVVHGRNYWITKTNGLMPEKSYTFGADGK

>member
-15 TVIMLF
+15 TIIMLF

-384 DVNVYAN
+384 DVNIYAN

-484 KYKDSIAEAVGGSI
+484 KYKDNIAEAVGGSI

-578 KEEGADELSVVNR
+578 KEEGEDELSVVNR

-715 VPAALPLTAQYNG
+715 VPVALPLTAQYNG

-826 GTRGDGIYYIDKP
+826 STRGDGIYYIDKP
-839 GVSMDIFYTFAVD
+839 GVSMDISYTFAVD

-958 SGLKLTPTDGADW
+958 SGLKLTPADGADW

-1030 YEENL
+1030 YEDNL

-1083 AFFYDLGDDGA
+1083 EFFYDLGDDGA

-1174 RYMWAG
+1174 KYMWAG

-1237 KGNVYWVENGI
+1237 NGNVYWVENGI

-1319 ILGTSPVNYGTI
+1319 ELYRTTEEYGATPVYGGVT
-1331 PTYNGTPARAAD
+1331 PTRAAD
-1343 TQYTYRFIG
+1343 AQYTYRFIG

-1383 WDGTELYRTTEKYGA
+1383 WDGTELYRTTEEYGA

-1412 GGNSYTFS
+1412 GVNSYTFS

-1497 TCTEPGKTEGKH
+1497 TCTELGKTEGKH

-1528 SWDDGKI
+1528 RWDDGKV

-1609 EVIDPA
+1609 EVVDSA
-1615 VEPTCTESGKTEG
+1615 VAATCTEPGKTEG
-1628 KHCSVCNEILVAQEV
+1628 KHCSICNEIIVAQ
-1643 IAAKGHTEVIDPA
+1643 K
-1656 VAATCTKTGLTEGK
+1656 
-1670 HCSVCNEILVA
+1670 
-1681 QEVIPAKGHT
+1681 
-1691 EVIDPAVA
+1691 
-1699 ATCTKTGLTEG
+1699 
-1710 KHCSVCNEV
+1710 
-1719 LVEQAEVPATGHR
+1719 
-1732 WDDGKI
+1732 
-1738 TTAATCENAGVRT
+1738 
-1751 YTCTVCNETKTEALD
+1751 
-1766 ATGHTSV
+1766 
-1773 DIAEQPA
+1773 
-1780 TCTMPG
+1780 
-1786 HKAGTKCSKCDAILS
+1786 
-1801 GMEEIPAKGHTEVV
+1801 
-1815 DPAVAATC
+1815 
-1823 TKTGLTEGKHC
+1823 
-1834 SVCNEVL
+1834 
-1841 VAQTELPAKGHTGE
+1841 ELPAKGHTEE

-1907 YEKGKMPTFKGTT
+1907 YEKGKMPAFKGTT

-1976 PFAGL
+1976 PFPGL

-1994 YFDADDKAVKNVLPE
+1994 YFGADDKAVKNVLPE

-2083 LIVNQTCHCR
+2083 LIVSQTCHCR

-2114 NGIVAEDGSL
+2114 NGIVAENDSLYYYLNGALHYAGLIEIDGSYYYVRTSGEVVHGRNYWITKTNGLMGERSYTFDDNGRMTDPEIQNPAKDGIVAEDGSL
-2124 YYYKDGVRYYAGLIE
+2124 YYYRDGVRYYAGLIE

-2153 VHGCSHWITKTN
+2153 VHGRNYWITKTN
-2165 GLMSERSYTFDDNGR
+2165 GLMGERSYTFDDNGR

-2307 VQGRSHWITKT
+2307 V
-2318 NGLMSERSY
+2318 
-2327 QFAEDGK
+2327 
-2334 MINPEIKNLSKNG
+2334 
-2347 IVAEDG
+2347 
-2353 SLYYYRDGVR
+2353 
-2363 YYAGLIEID
+2363 
-2372 GSYYYVR
+2372 
-2379 TSGEVVHGCNYWIT
+2379 HGCNYWIT

-2398 MPEKSYTFGADGK
+2398 MPEKSYIFGADGK

>member
-1 MRRKVTKQMLAAGL
+1 MATLAAG
-15 TVIMLF
+15 
-21 SALFPVNAFALGGQG
+21 
-36 NMAGIEGTVPAQAA
+36 
-50 QDAPEYYAFLRN
+50 
-62 LKVLEGY
+62 
-69 AQTYARE
+69 
-76 HTGEDAVGLVINY
+76 
-89 VRCGV
+89 
-94 EKYTS
+94 
-99 GSWTML
+99 
-105 AGEEK
+105 
-110 TDFTKYV
+110 
-117 TNQDAA
+117 
-123 NGTTAGA
+123 
-130 LRSLTEFTLPN
+130 
-141 GDEVDFVH
+141 
-149 MFGCMDISYHTMKTN
+149 
-164 ASAATINGDLGG
+164 
-176 WGGDICDLID
+176 GGDICDLID

-417 DPSQP
+417 DPSRP

-484 KYKDSIAEAVGGSI
+484 KYKDNIAEAVGGSI

-578 KEEGADELSVVNR
+578 KEEGEDELSVVNR

-664 SVSGDTFTASAVGE
+664 SVSGDTFTASTVGE

-715 VPAALPLTAQYNG
+715 VPVALPLTAQYNG

-826 GTRGDGIYYIDKP
+826 STRGDGIYYIDKP

-958 SGLKLTPTDGADW
+958 SGLKLTPADGADW

-1030 YEENL
+1030 YEDNL

-1102 FTLKGKLYFAENGK
+1102 FTLEGKLYFAENGK

-1174 RYMWAG
+1174 KYMWAG

-1237 KGNVYWVENGI
+1237 NGNVYWVENGI

-1319 ILGTSPVNYGTI
+1319 MLGTSPVNYDYGTI

-1343 TQYTYRFIG
+1343 AQYTYRFIG

-1383 WDGTELYRTTEKYGA
+1383 WDGTELYRTTEEYGA

-1412 GGNSYTFS
+1412 GVNSYTFS

-1472 GNKISSGEVIPAKGH
+1472 GNKISSGEVIAAKGH
-1487 TEVIDPAVEP
+1487 TEVIDKAVAP
-1497 TCTEPGKTEGKH
+1497 TCTKTGLTEGKH
-1509 CSVCNEVLVAQTEI
+1509 CSICNEVLVAQTEI

-1535 TTAPTCENAGVM
+1535 TTAPTCENAGVK
-1547 TYTCAVCDATRTEAI
+1547 TYTCTVCDATRTEAI

-1609 EVIDPA
+1609 EVVDPA
-1615 VEPTCTESGKTEG
+1615 VEPTCTEPGKTEG
-1628 KHCSVCNEILVAQEV
+1628 KHCSVCNEVIVAQEEV
-1643 IAAKGHTEVIDPA
+1643 PAKGHSWNEGEITTAPTCKDKGVKTFTCTVCNTTKTEEVSATGHTEVIDPA
-1656 VAATCTKTGLTEGK
+1656 VKPTCTEPGKTAGK
-1670 HCSVCNEILVA
+1670 HCSVCHEILVA
-1681 QEVIPAKGHT
+1681 QEVIPA
-1691 EVIDPAVA
+1691 
-1699 ATCTKTGLTEG
+1699 
-1710 KHCSVCNEV
+1710 
-1719 LVEQAEVPATGHR
+1719 TGH
-1732 WDDGKI
+1732 K
-1738 TTAATCENAGVRT
+1738 E
-1751 YTCTVCNETKTEALD
+1751 
-1766 ATGHTSV
+1766 
-1773 DIAEQPA
+1773 
-1780 TCTMPG
+1780 
-1786 HKAGTKCSKCDAILS
+1786 
-1801 GMEEIPAKGHTEVV
+1801 
-1815 DPAVAATC
+1815 
-1823 TKTGLTEGKHC
+1823 
-1834 SVCNEVL
+1834 
-1841 VAQTELPAKGHTGE
+1841 E
-1855 IRNAKPAT
+1855 IRNAVEPT
-1863 DTEDGYTGDT
+1863 LTTPGYTGDT
-1873 YCSVCNTLLK
+1873 YCSVCDELIE
-1883 KGVIVPKTG
+1883 KGSEIPKTG
-1892 AVITWVVDGV
+1892 VNITWKNENGSVLGID
-1902 TITEV
+1902 TIL
-1907 YEKGKMPTFKGTT
+1907 KGSVPQYTGEDPKKNEN
-1920 DKPETAR
+1920 KH
-1927 YRYEFAGWD
+1927 YSYEFKGWD
-1936 KELVPVAEA
+1936 KELA
-1945 ATYTARFN
+1945 AVSEDTVYIAQFTSV
-1953 EIGKNGLCIEGED
+1953 GKNGLCQED
-1966 TYWIKDGQNV
+1966 NGTYWLENGRHVRDK
-1976 PFAGL
+1976 GL
-1981 VKVQDANGHNLYY
+1981 TQVKDANGHNLYY
-1994 YFDADDKAVKNVLPE
+1994 YFDVDGKAVKNVLPD
-2009 GDSDFWIPAEKT
+2009 GGKDFWIPAEKT

-2030 YFDENGVIFHDEQ
+2030 YFDENGVIPHDEQ

-2061 IRAHMGMFRLD
+2061 IRVHMGMFKLD
-2072 GNYYYAKADGA
+2072 GSFYYAKSDGA
-2083 LIVNQTCHCR
+2083 LIVNRTYYCE
-2093 RMGDSGLPEGTYS
+2093 RMSDSGLPEGTYS

-2114 NGIVAEDGSL
+2114 NGIVAENDSL
-2124 YYYKDGVRYYAGLIE
+2124 YYYLNGALHYAGLIE

-2153 VHGCSHWITKTN
+2153 VHGRSHWITKTN
-2165 GLMSERSYTFDDNGR
+2165 GLMSERSYQFAEDGR
-2180 MTDPE
+2180 MIDPE
-2185 IQNPAKDGIVAE
+2185 IKDTGKDGIVQENDSLYYYRDGVRYYAGLIEIDGSYYYVRTNGEVVHGRSYWITKTNGLMGERSYQFAEDGKMINPEIKDTSKDGIVQE

-2234 NYWITKTNGLMGER
+2234 NYWITKTNGLM
-2248 SYQFAEDGKMINPE
+2248 
-2262 IKNLSKNGIVAE
+2262 
-2274 DGSLYY
+2274 
-2280 YRDGVRYYA
+2280 
-2289 GLIEIDGSYY
+2289 
-2299 YVRTSGEV
+2299 
-2307 VQGRSHWITKT
+2307 
-2318 NGLMSERSY
+2318 
-2327 QFAEDGK
+2327 
-2334 MINPEIKNLSKNG
+2334 
-2347 IVAEDG
+2347 
-2353 SLYYYRDGVR
+2353 
-2363 YYAGLIEID
+2363 
-2372 GSYYYVR
+2372 
-2379 TSGEVVHGCNYWIT
+2379 
-2393 KTNGL
+2393 
-2398 MPEKSYTFGADGK
+2398 PEKSYTFDDNGRMTVD
-2411 MAQ
+2411 

>member
-484 KYKDSIAEAVGGSI
+484 KYKDNIAEAVGGSI

-509 SSGNYYDSRASR
+509 SSGNYYDNRASR

-541 EPVSAGGSAI
+541 EPGSAGGSAI

-578 KEEGADELSVVNR
+578 KEEGEDELSVVNR

-715 VPAALPLTAQYNG
+715 VPVALPLTAQYNG

-735 ADVLLGFVENGQP
+735 ADVLLGFVENGQA
-748 VLVSKAGKLD
+748 VLESKAGKLD

-826 GTRGDGIYYIDKP
+826 STRGDGIYYIDKP

-918 YFELTSCEVDQSTN
+918 YFDLTSCEVDQSTN
-932 TLTLICNFKDQT
+932 TLTLICNFKNQT
-944 EPIDPST
+944 QAIDPST

-958 SGLKLTPTDGADW
+958 SGLKLIPTDDADW

-999 SNKEN
+999 SNQES

-1022 LPERGAHF
+1022 SPERGAHF
-1030 YEENL
+1030 YEDNL

-1083 AFFYDLGDDGA
+1083 EFFYDLGDDGA

-1102 FTLKGKLYFAENGK
+1102 FTLEGKLYFAENGK

-1163 RGDLIRNSTGT
+1163 RGDLVRNSTGT
-1174 RYMWAG
+1174 KYMWAG

-1209 MNEGGKNVVYVFG
+1209 MNEGGKNVIYVFG

-1237 KGNVYWVENGI
+1237 NGNVYWVENGI

-1282 TTNGLMKQGSYRFDE
+1282 TTNGLMKQGSYSFDE

-1319 ILGTSPVNYGTI
+1319 MLGTSPVNYNYGTI
-1331 PTYNGTPARAAD
+1331 PTYDGTPVRAAD
-1343 TQYTYRFIG
+1343 AQYTYRFIG

-1383 WDGTELYRTTEKYGA
+1383 WDGTTLKEETVPYGTVPAYGA
-1398 TPVYGGVTPTRADD
+1398 EDPTRADD
-1412 GGNSYTFS
+1412 AQNTYAFS
-1420 GWNQTVTAVTG
+1420 GWDKEITAVTG
-1431 DTTYTAQFTVACR
+1431 NVTYTAQFTAACR
-1444 HADTEIRNAKDAT
+1444 HAATELRDAKDAT

-1466 TYCRKC
+1466 TYCKEC

-1487 TEVIDPAVEP
+1487 TEVIDEAVAA

-1528 SWDDGKI
+1528 RWGDGEI

-1547 TYTCAVCDATRTEAI
+1547 TYTCAVCNATRTEAI

-1609 EVIDPA
+1609 EVVD
-1615 VEPTCTESGKTEG
+1615 K
-1628 KHCSVCNEILVAQEV
+1628 
-1643 IAAKGHTEVIDPA
+1643 A
-1656 VAATCTKTGLTEGK
+1656 VAATCTEPGK
-1670 HCSVCNEILVA
+1670 
-1681 QEVIPAKGHT
+1681 
-1691 EVIDPAVA
+1691 
-1699 ATCTKTGLTEG
+1699 
-1710 KHCSVCNEV
+1710 
-1719 LVEQAEVPATGHR
+1719 
-1732 WDDGKI
+1732 
-1738 TTAATCENAGVRT
+1738 
-1751 YTCTVCNETKTEALD
+1751 
-1766 ATGHTSV
+1766 
-1773 DIAEQPA
+1773 
-1780 TCTMPG
+1780 
-1786 HKAGTKCSKCDAILS
+1786 
-1801 GMEEIPAKGHTEVV
+1801 
-1815 DPAVAATC
+1815 
-1823 TKTGLTEGKHC
+1823 TEGKHC

-1873 YCSVCNTLLK
+1873 YCSVCNALLK

-1907 YEKGKMPTFKGTT
+1907 YEKGEMPTFKGTT

-1976 PFAGL
+1976 PFPGL
-1981 VKVQDANGHNLYY
+1981 VKVQDASGHNLYY

-2021 NGLLPEWGY
+2021 NGLLPEWWY

-2053 VKYYYIDG
+2053 IKYYYIDG

-2114 NGIVAEDGSL
+2114 NGIVAENDSL

-2274 DGSLYY
+2274 NDSLYY
-2280 YRDGVRYYA
+2280 Y
-2289 GLIEIDGSYY
+2289 
-2299 YVRTSGEV
+2299 
-2307 VQGRSHWITKT
+2307 K
-2318 NGLMSERSY
+2318 
-2327 QFAEDGK
+2327 
-2334 MINPEIKNLSKNG
+2334 
-2347 IVAEDG
+2347 
-2353 SLYYYRDGVR
+2353 DGVR

-2393 KTNGL
+2393 KHTGL

>member
-21 SALFPVNAFALGGQG
+21 SALFPVNAFALGRQG

-94 EKYTS
+94 EKYTG

-484 KYKDSIAEAVGGSI
+484 KYKDNIAEAVGGSI

-715 VPAALPLTAQYNG
+715 VPVALPLTAQYNG

-826 GTRGDGIYYIDKP
+826 STRGDGIYYIDKP
-839 GVSMDIFYTFAVD
+839 GVSMDISYTFAVD

-958 SGLKLTPTDGADW
+958 SGLKLTPAGGANW

-1022 LPERGAHF
+1022 SPERGAHF
-1030 YEENL
+1030 YEDNL

-1083 AFFYDLGDDGA
+1083 EFFYDLGDDGA

-1102 FTLKGKLYFAENGK
+1102 FTLKGELYFAENGK

-1174 RYMWAG
+1174 KYMWAG

-1237 KGNVYWVENGI
+1237 NGNVYWVENGI

-1297 QGRMVSPT
+1297 QGRMVNPT

-1319 ILGTSPVNYGTI
+1319 MLGTSPVNYDYGTI
-1331 PTYNGTPARAAD
+1331 PTYDGTPARAAD
-1343 TQYTYRFIG
+1343 AQYTYRFIG

-1375 SYTVRWLN
+1375 SYTVLWLN

-1412 GGNSYTFS
+1412 GVNSYTFS

-1472 GNKISSGEVIPAKGH
+1472 GNKISSGEVIAAKGH
-1487 TEVIDPAVEP
+1487 TEVIDKAVAA
-1497 TCTEPGKTEGKH
+1497 TCTKPGKTEGKH
-1509 CSVCNEVLVAQTEI
+1509 CSVCKEVLVAQTEI

-1528 SWDDGKI
+1528 S
-1535 TTAPTCENAGVM
+1535 
-1547 TYTCAVCDATRTEAI
+1547 
-1562 DATGHTPVD
+1562 
-1571 IAEQP
+1571 
-1576 ATCTNS
+1576 
-1582 GHKAGTKCSKCDAIL
+1582 
-1597 SGMEE
+1597 
-1602 IPAKGHT
+1602 
-1609 EVIDPA
+1609 
-1615 VEPTCTESGKTEG
+1615 
-1628 KHCSVCNEILVAQEV
+1628 
-1643 IAAKGHTEVIDPA
+1643 
-1656 VAATCTKTGLTEGK
+1656 
-1670 HCSVCNEILVA
+1670 
-1681 QEVIPAKGHT
+1681 
-1691 EVIDPAVA
+1691 
-1699 ATCTKTGLTEG
+1699 
-1710 KHCSVCNEV
+1710 
-1719 LVEQAEVPATGHR
+1719 

-1751 YTCTVCNETKTEALD
+1751 YTCTVCNATRTEAID
-1766 ATGHTSV
+1766 ATGHTPV

-1780 TCTMPG
+1780 TCTKPG

-1841 VAQTELPAKGHTGE
+1841 VAQTEIPAKGHTEE

-1873 YCSVCNTLLK
+1873 YCSVCNALLK
-1883 KGVIVPKTG
+1883 AGVIVPKTG

-1907 YEKGKMPTFKGTT
+1907 YEKGKMPAFKGTT

-1976 PFAGL
+1976 PFPGL

-1994 YFDADDKAVKNVLPE
+1994 YFGADDKAVKNVLPE

-2114 NGIVAEDGSL
+2114 NGIVAEDDSL

-2139 IDGSYYYVRTSGEV
+2139 IDGNYYYVRTSGEV

-2274 DGSLYY
+2274 NDSLYY
-2280 YRDGVRYYA
+2280 Y
-2289 GLIEIDGSYY
+2289 
-2299 YVRTSGEV
+2299 
-2307 VQGRSHWITKT
+2307 K
-2318 NGLMSERSY
+2318 
-2327 QFAEDGK
+2327 
-2334 MINPEIKNLSKNG
+2334 
-2347 IVAEDG
+2347 
-2353 SLYYYRDGVR
+2353 DGVR

>member
-36 NMAGIEGTVPAQAA
+36 NMAGIEGRVPAQAA

-94 EKYTS
+94 EKYTG

-384 DVNVYAN
+384 DVDVYAN

-484 KYKDSIAEAVGGSI
+484 KYKDNIAEAVGGSI

-715 VPAALPLTAQYNG
+715 VPVALPLTAQYNG

-804 FDFDDVTGG
+804 FDFDDATGG

-826 GTRGDGIYYIDKP
+826 STRGDGIYYIDKP

-958 SGLKLTPTDGADW
+958 SGLKLTPADGADW

-1030 YEENL
+1030 YEDNL

-1116 RIKGWKSVS
+1116 RIKRWKAIS

-1132 NYFFNTWSYA
+1132 NYFFNTESYA

-1151 DYHYTFKDCVLV
+1151 GYHYTFKDCVLV

-1174 RYMWAG
+1174 KYMWAG

-1209 MNEGGKNVVYVFG
+1209 MNEGGKNVIYVFG

-1237 KGNVYWVENGI
+1237 NGNVYWVENGI

-1343 TQYTYRFIG
+1343 AQYTYRFIG

-1412 GGNSYTFS
+1412 GVNSYTFS

-1472 GNKISSGEVIPAKGH
+1472 GNKISSGEVIAAKGH
-1487 TEVIDPAVEP
+1487 TEVIDEAVAA
-1497 TCTEPGKTEGKH
+1497 TCTKTGLTEGKH

-1528 SWDDGKI
+1528 RWDDGKI

-1582 GHKAGTKCSKCDAIL
+1582 GHKAGTKCLKCDAIL

-1609 EVIDPA
+1609 EVVDKAVAATCTKTGLTEGKHCSVCNEVLVAQTEIPAKGHTEVVDPAVEPTCTEPGKTEGKHCSVCNEVLVAQTEIPAKGHSWDDGKITTAPTCENAGVKTYTCTVCDATRTEAIDATGHTPVDIAEQPATCTNSGHKAGTKCLKCDAILSGMEEIPAKGHTEVVDPA

-1643 IAAKGHTEVIDPA
+1643 IAAKGHTE
-1656 VAATCTKTGLTEGK
+1656 
-1670 HCSVCNEILVA
+1670 
-1681 QEVIPAKGHT
+1681 
-1691 EVIDPAVA
+1691 
-1699 ATCTKTGLTEG
+1699 
-1710 KHCSVCNEV
+1710 
-1719 LVEQAEVPATGHR
+1719 
-1732 WDDGKI
+1732 
-1738 TTAATCENAGVRT
+1738 
-1751 YTCTVCNETKTEALD
+1751 ET
-1766 ATGHTSV
+1766 
-1773 DIAEQPA
+1773 
-1780 TCTMPG
+1780 
-1786 HKAGTKCSKCDAILS
+1786 
-1801 GMEEIPAKGHTEVV
+1801 
-1815 DPAVAATC
+1815 
-1823 TKTGLTEGKHC
+1823 
-1834 SVCNEVL
+1834 
-1841 VAQTELPAKGHTGE
+1841 
-1855 IRNAKPAT
+1855 RNAKPAT

-1883 KGVIVPKTG
+1883 EGVIVPKTG

-1907 YEKGKMPTFKGTT
+1907 YEKGKMPAFKGTT

-1976 PFAGL
+1976 PFPGL

-1994 YFDADDKAVKNVLPE
+1994 YFGADDKAVKNVLPE
-2009 GDSDFWIPAEKT
+2009 GDSDFWILAEKT

-2114 NGIVAEDGSL
+2114 NGIVAENDSL
-2124 YYYKDGVRYYAGLIE
+2124 YYYMNGALHYAGLIE

-2153 VHGCSHWITKTN
+2153 VHGRNYWITKTN
-2165 GLMSERSYTFDDNGR
+2165 GLMGERSYQFAEDGKMIN
-2180 MTDPE
+2180 PE
-2185 IQNPAKDGIVAE
+2185 IKNLSKNGIVAE

-2307 VQGRSHWITKT
+2307 V
-2318 NGLMSERSY
+2318 
-2327 QFAEDGK
+2327 
-2334 MINPEIKNLSKNG
+2334 
-2347 IVAEDG
+2347 
-2353 SLYYYRDGVR
+2353 
-2363 YYAGLIEID
+2363 
-2372 GSYYYVR
+2372 
-2379 TSGEVVHGCNYWIT
+2379 HGCNYWIT

-2398 MPEKSYTFGADGK
+2398 MPEKSYTFDDNGRMTVD
-2411 MAQ
+2411 

>member
-94 EKYTS
+94 EKYTG

-484 KYKDSIAEAVGGSI
+484 KYKDNIAEAVGGSI

-715 VPAALPLTAQYNG
+715 VPVALPLTAQYNG

-826 GTRGDGIYYIDKP
+826 STRGDGIYYIDKP

-894 EVRIQVQAPK
+894 EVRIQVQAPM

-958 SGLKLTPTDGADW
+958 SGLKLTPADGADW

-1030 YEENL
+1030 YEDNL

-1102 FTLKGKLYFAENGK
+1102 FTLKGELYFAENGK
-1116 RIKGWKSVS
+1116 RIEGWKSVS

-1237 KGNVYWVENGI
+1237 NGNVYWVENGI

-1343 TQYTYRFIG
+1343 AQYTYRFIG

-1383 WDGTELYRTTEKYGA
+1383 WDGKELYRTTEKYGT

-1412 GGNSYTFS
+1412 DVNSYTFS

-1466 TYCRKC
+1466 TYCKEC
-1472 GNKISSGEVIPAKGH
+1472 GNKISSGEVIAAKGH

-1497 TCTEPGKTEGKH
+1497 TCTEPGK
-1509 CSVCNEVLVAQTEI
+1509 
-1523 PAKGH
+1523 
-1528 SWDDGKI
+1528 
-1535 TTAPTCENAGVM
+1535 
-1547 TYTCAVCDATRTEAI
+1547 
-1562 DATGHTPVD
+1562 
-1571 IAEQP
+1571 
-1576 ATCTNS
+1576 
-1582 GHKAGTKCSKCDAIL
+1582 
-1597 SGMEE
+1597 
-1602 IPAKGHT
+1602 
-1609 EVIDPA
+1609 
-1615 VEPTCTESGKTEG
+1615 
-1628 KHCSVCNEILVAQEV
+1628 
-1643 IAAKGHTEVIDPA
+1643 
-1656 VAATCTKTGLTEGK
+1656 
-1670 HCSVCNEILVA
+1670 
-1681 QEVIPAKGHT
+1681 
-1691 EVIDPAVA
+1691 
-1699 ATCTKTGLTEG
+1699 TEG

-1766 ATGHTSV
+1766 ATGHTPV

-1780 TCTMPG
+1780 TCTNSG

-1815 DPAVAATC
+1815 DPAVEPTC
-1823 TKTGLTEGKHC
+1823 TESGKTEGKHC
-1834 SVCNEVL
+1834 SVCNEII
-1841 VAQTELPAKGHTGE
+1841 VAQKELPAKGHTEE
-1855 IRNAKPAT
+1855 IRDAKPAT

-1883 KGVIVPKTG
+1883 EGVIVPKTG

-1976 PFAGL
+1976 PFPGL

-1994 YFDADDKAVKNVLPE
+1994 YFGADDKAVKNVLPE

-2114 NGIVAEDGSL
+2114 NGIVAENDSL

-2280 YRDGVRYYA
+2280 Y
-2289 GLIEIDGSYY
+2289 
-2299 YVRTSGEV
+2299 
-2307 VQGRSHWITKT
+2307 K
-2318 NGLMSERSY
+2318 
-2327 QFAEDGK
+2327 
-2334 MINPEIKNLSKNG
+2334 
-2347 IVAEDG
+2347 
-2353 SLYYYRDGVR
+2353 DGVR

-2379 TSGEVVHGCNYWIT
+2379 TSGEVVHGRNYWIT

>member
-94 EKYTS
+94 EKYTG

-384 DVNVYAN
+384 DVDVYAN

-715 VPAALPLTAQYNG
+715 VPVALPLTAQYNG

-826 GTRGDGIYYIDKP
+826 STRGDGIYYIDKP

-958 SGLKLTPTDGADW
+958 SGLKLTPADGADW

-1022 LPERGAHF
+1022 LPEKGAHF

-1102 FTLKGKLYFAENGK
+1102 FTLKGNLYFAENGK

-1174 RYMWAG
+1174 KYMWAG

-1237 KGNVYWVENGI
+1237 NGNVYWVENGI

-1297 QGRMVSPT
+1297 QGRMVNPT

-1319 ILGTSPVNYGTI
+1319 ELYRTTEEYGATPVYGGVT
-1331 PTYNGTPARAAD
+1331 PTRAAD
-1343 TQYTYRFIG
+1343 AQYTYRFIG

-1383 WDGTELYRTTEKYGA
+1383 WDGTELYRTTEEYGA

-1412 GGNSYTFS
+1412 GVNSYTFS

-1431 DTTYTAQFTVACR
+1431 DTTYTAHFTVACR

-1472 GNKISSGEVIPAKGH
+1472 GNKISSGEVIAAKGH
-1487 TEVIDPAVEP
+1487 TEVIDKAVAA

-1535 TTAPTCENAGVM
+1535 TTAPTCENAGVK
-1547 TYTCAVCDATRTEAI
+1547 TYTCTVCDATRTEAI

-1576 ATCTNS
+1576 ATCT
-1582 GHKAGTKCSKCDAIL
+1582 K
-1597 SGMEE
+1597 
-1602 IPAKGHT
+1602 
-1609 EVIDPA
+1609 
-1615 VEPTCTESGKTEG
+1615 
-1628 KHCSVCNEILVAQEV
+1628 
-1643 IAAKGHTEVIDPA
+1643 
-1656 VAATCTKTGLTEGK
+1656 
-1670 HCSVCNEILVA
+1670 
-1681 QEVIPAKGHT
+1681 
-1691 EVIDPAVA
+1691 
-1699 ATCTKTGLTEG
+1699 
-1710 KHCSVCNEV
+1710 
-1719 LVEQAEVPATGHR
+1719 
-1732 WDDGKI
+1732 
-1738 TTAATCENAGVRT
+1738 
-1751 YTCTVCNETKTEALD
+1751 
-1766 ATGHTSV
+1766 
-1773 DIAEQPA
+1773 
-1780 TCTMPG
+1780 PG
-1786 HKAGTKCSKCDAILS
+1786 HKVGTKCSKCDAILS

-1815 DPAVAATC
+1815 DPAVEPTC
-1823 TKTGLTEGKHC
+1823 TEPGKTEGKHC

-1841 VAQTELPAKGHTGE
+1841 VAQTEIPAKGHTEE
-1855 IRNAKPAT
+1855 IRNVKPAT

-1883 KGVIVPKTG
+1883 EGVIVPKTG

-1907 YEKGKMPTFKGTT
+1907 YEKGKMPAFKGTT

-1976 PFAGL
+1976 PFPGL

-2114 NGIVAEDGSL
+2114 NGIVAENDSL
-2124 YYYKDGVRYYAGLIE
+2124 YYYK
-2139 IDGSYYYVRTSGEV
+2139 
-2153 VHGCSHWITKTN
+2153 
-2165 GLMSERSYTFDDNGR
+2165 
-2180 MTDPE
+2180 
-2185 IQNPAKDGIVAE
+2185 
-2197 DGSLYYYRDGVR
+2197 DGVR

-2274 DGSLYY
+2274 NDSLYY
-2280 YRDGVRYYA
+2280 YKDGVRYYA

-2307 VQGRSHWITKT
+2307 VHGRNYWITKT
-2318 NGLMSERSY
+2318 NGLMGERSY

-2347 IVAEDG
+2347 IVAEND
-2353 SLYYYRDGVR
+2353 SLYYYKDGVRYYAGLIEIDGSYYYVRTSGEVVHGRNYWITKTNGLMGERSYQFAEDGKMINPEIKNLSKNGIVAENDSLYYYKDGVRYYAGLIEIDGSYYYVRTSGEVVHGRNYWITKTNGLMGERSYQFAEDGKMINPEIKNLSKNGIVAENDSLYYYKDGVR

-2398 MPEKSYTFGADGK
+2398 MPEKSYTFDDNGRMTVD
-2411 MAQ
+2411 

>member
-94 EKYTS
+94 EKYTG

-484 KYKDSIAEAVGGSI
+484 KYKDNIAEAVGGSI

-715 VPAALPLTAQYNG
+715 VPVALPLTAQYNG

-826 GTRGDGIYYIDKP
+826 STRGDGIYYIDKP

-958 SGLKLTPTDGADW
+958 SGLKLTPADGADW

-1030 YEENL
+1030 YEDNL

-1083 AFFYDLGDDGA
+1083 EFFYDLGDDGA

-1102 FTLKGKLYFAENGK
+1102 FTLKGELYFAENGK

-1237 KGNVYWVENGI
+1237 EGNVYWVENGI

-1331 PTYNGTPARAAD
+1331 PTYDGTPVRAAD
-1343 TQYTYRFIG
+1343 AQYTYRFIG

-1383 WDGTELYRTTEKYGA
+1383 WDGTELYRKTEEYGA
-1398 TPVYGGVTPTRADD
+1398 MPVYGGVTPTRADD
-1412 GGNSYTFS
+1412 GVNSYTFS

-1487 TEVIDPAVEP
+1487 TEVIDKAVAA

-1535 TTAPTCENAGVM
+1535 TTAPTCENAGVK
-1547 TYTCAVCDATRTEAI
+1547 TYTCTVCNETKTEAI
-1562 DATGHTPVD
+1562 DATGHTSV
-1571 IAEQP
+1571 EVSEKP
-1576 ATCTNS
+1576 ATCTEP

-1609 EVIDPA
+1609 EVID
-1615 VEPTCTESGKTEG
+1615 
-1628 KHCSVCNEILVAQEV
+1628 Q
-1643 IAAKGHTEVIDPA
+1643 A

-1670 HCSVCNEILVA
+1670 HCSVCNEIIVA
-1681 QEVIPAKGHT
+1681 QK
-1691 EVIDPAVA
+1691 
-1699 ATCTKTGLTEG
+1699 
-1710 KHCSVCNEV
+1710 
-1719 LVEQAEVPATGHR
+1719 
-1732 WDDGKI
+1732 
-1738 TTAATCENAGVRT
+1738 
-1751 YTCTVCNETKTEALD
+1751 
-1766 ATGHTSV
+1766 
-1773 DIAEQPA
+1773 
-1780 TCTMPG
+1780 
-1786 HKAGTKCSKCDAILS
+1786 
-1801 GMEEIPAKGHTEVV
+1801 
-1815 DPAVAATC
+1815 
-1823 TKTGLTEGKHC
+1823 
-1834 SVCNEVL
+1834 
-1841 VAQTELPAKGHTGE
+1841 ELPAKGHTGE

-1873 YCSVCNTLLK
+1873 YCSVCNALLK

-1907 YEKGKMPTFKGTT
+1907 YEKGKMPAFKGTT
-1920 DKPETAR
+1920 DKPETTR

-1976 PFAGL
+1976 PFPGL

-1994 YFDADDKAVKNVLPE
+1994 YFGADDKAVKNVLPE

-2083 LIVNQTCHCR
+2083 LIVNQTCHCK

-2114 NGIVAEDGSL
+2114 NGIVAENDSL

-2226 SGEVVHGR
+2226 SGEVVHGC

-2274 DGSLYY
+2274 NDSLYY
-2280 YRDGVRYYA
+2280 Y
-2289 GLIEIDGSYY
+2289 
-2299 YVRTSGEV
+2299 
-2307 VQGRSHWITKT
+2307 K
-2318 NGLMSERSY
+2318 
-2327 QFAEDGK
+2327 
-2334 MINPEIKNLSKNG
+2334 
-2347 IVAEDG
+2347 
-2353 SLYYYRDGVR
+2353 DGVR

>member
-1 MRRKVTKQMLAAGL
+1 M
-15 TVIMLF
+15 
-21 SALFPVNAFALGGQG
+21 
-36 NMAGIEGTVPAQAA
+36 
-50 QDAPEYYAFLRN
+50 
-62 LKVLEGY
+62 
-69 AQTYARE
+69 
-76 HTGEDAVGLVINY
+76 
-89 VRCGV
+89 
-94 EKYTS
+94 
-99 GSWTML
+99 
-105 AGEEK
+105 
-110 TDFTKYV
+110 

-130 LRSLTEFTLPN
+130 LRSLTEFILPN

-195 STTVE
+195 SATVE

-484 KYKDSIAEAVGGSI
+484 KYKDSIAESVGGSI

-715 VPAALPLTAQYNG
+715 VPVALPLTAQYNG

-804 FDFDDVTGG
+804 FAFDDVTGG

-826 GTRGDGIYYIDKP
+826 STRGDGIYYIDKP

-958 SGLKLTPTDGADW
+958 SGLKLTPADGAEW

-1022 LPERGAHF
+1022 LPEKGAHF

-1102 FTLKGKLYFAENGK
+1102 FTLEGKLYFAENGK

-1163 RGDLIRNSTGT
+1163 RGDLIRYSTGT
-1174 RYMWAG
+1174 KYMWAG

-1237 KGNVYWVENGI
+1237 NGNVYWVENGI

-1297 QGRMVSPT
+1297 QGRMVNPT

-1310 VTWKNWDGT
+1310 VTWK
-1319 ILGTSPVNYGTI
+1319 
-1331 PTYNGTPARAAD
+1331 
-1343 TQYTYRFIG
+1343 
-1352 WTPEPVPVMG
+1352 
-1362 NAEYT
+1362 
-1367 AVYEKELR
+1367 
-1375 SYTVRWLN
+1375 N

-1412 GGNSYTFS
+1412 GVNSYTFS

-1466 TYCRKC
+1466 TYCGKC

-1487 TEVIDPAVEP
+1487 TEVIDPAVKP

-1528 SWDDGKI
+1528 RWDDGKI

-1547 TYTCAVCDATRTEAI
+1547 TYTCAVCNATRTEAI

-1602 IPAKGHT
+1602 LPAKGHT
-1609 EVIDPA
+1609 EVID
-1615 VEPTCTESGKTEG
+1615 S
-1628 KHCSVCNEILVAQEV
+1628 
-1643 IAAKGHTEVIDPA
+1643 A
-1656 VAATCTKTGLTEGK
+1656 VAATCTEPGK
-1670 HCSVCNEILVA
+1670 
-1681 QEVIPAKGHT
+1681 
-1691 EVIDPAVA
+1691 
-1699 ATCTKTGLTEG
+1699 
-1710 KHCSVCNEV
+1710 
-1719 LVEQAEVPATGHR
+1719 
-1732 WDDGKI
+1732 
-1738 TTAATCENAGVRT
+1738 
-1751 YTCTVCNETKTEALD
+1751 
-1766 ATGHTSV
+1766 
-1773 DIAEQPA
+1773 
-1780 TCTMPG
+1780 
-1786 HKAGTKCSKCDAILS
+1786 
-1801 GMEEIPAKGHTEVV
+1801 
-1815 DPAVAATC
+1815 
-1823 TKTGLTEGKHC
+1823 TEGKHC

-1841 VAQTELPAKGHTGE
+1841 VAQTELPAKGHTEE

-1873 YCSVCNTLLK
+1873 YCSVCNVLLK
-1883 KGVIVPKTG
+1883 EGVIVPKTG

-1976 PFAGL
+1976 PFPGL

-1994 YFDADDKAVKNVLPE
+1994 YFDVDGKAVKNVLPD
-2009 GDSDFWIPAEKT
+2009 GGKDFWIPAEKT

-2030 YFDENGVIFHDEQ
+2030 YFDENGVIPHDEQ

-2061 IRAHMGMFRLD
+2061 IRVHMGMFKLD
-2072 GNYYYAKADGA
+2072 GSFYYAKSDGA
-2083 LIVNQTCHCR
+2083 LIVNRTYYCE
-2093 RMGDSGLPEGTYS
+2093 RMSDSGLPEGTYS

-2114 NGIVAEDGSL
+2114 NGIVAENDSL
-2124 YYYKDGVRYYAGLIE
+2124 YYYLNGALHYAGLIE

-2153 VHGCSHWITKTN
+2153 VHGRSHWITKTN
-2165 GLMSERSYTFDDNGR
+2165 GLMSERSYQFAEDGR
-2180 MTDPE
+2180 MIDPE
-2185 IQNPAKDGIVAE
+2185 IKDTSKDGIVQENDSLYYYRDGVRYYAGLIEIDGSYYYVRTNGEVVHGRSYWITKTNGLMSERSYQFAE
-2197 DGSLYYYRDGVR
+2197 DGRMIDPEIKDTSKDGIVQENDSLYYYRDGVR

-2234 NYWITKTNGLMGER
+2234 NYWITKTNGLM
-2248 SYQFAEDGKMINPE
+2248 
-2262 IKNLSKNGIVAE
+2262 
-2274 DGSLYY
+2274 
-2280 YRDGVRYYA
+2280 
-2289 GLIEIDGSYY
+2289 
-2299 YVRTSGEV
+2299 
-2307 VQGRSHWITKT
+2307 
-2318 NGLMSERSY
+2318 
-2327 QFAEDGK
+2327 
-2334 MINPEIKNLSKNG
+2334 
-2347 IVAEDG
+2347 
-2353 SLYYYRDGVR
+2353 
-2363 YYAGLIEID
+2363 
-2372 GSYYYVR
+2372 
-2379 TSGEVVHGCNYWIT
+2379 
-2393 KTNGL
+2393 
-2398 MPEKSYTFGADGK
+2398 PEKSYTFDDNGRMTVD
-2411 MAQ
+2411 

>member
-94 EKYTS
+94 EKYTG

-130 LRSLTEFTLPN
+130 LRGLTEFTLPN

-484 KYKDSIAEAVGGSI
+484 KYKDNIAEAVGGSI

-578 KEEGADELSVVNR
+578 KEEGEDELSVVNR

-715 VPAALPLTAQYNG
+715 VPVALPLTAQYNG

-784 PDMSSAVMLTVYLYK
+784 PDTSSAVMLTVYLYK

-826 GTRGDGIYYIDKP
+826 STRGDGIYYIDKP
-839 GVSMDIFYTFAVD
+839 GVSMDISYTFAVD

-958 SGLKLTPTDGADW
+958 SGLKLTPADGADW

-1022 LPERGAHF
+1022 SPERGAHF
-1030 YEENL
+1030 YEDNL
-1035 RSFEDS
+1035 RSFKDS

-1083 AFFYDLGDDGA
+1083 EFFYDLGDDGA

-1163 RGDLIRNSTGT
+1163 RGDLVRNSTGT
-1174 RYMWAG
+1174 KYMWAG

-1237 KGNVYWVENGI
+1237 NGNVYWVENGI

-1297 QGRMVSPT
+1297 QGRMVNPT

-1319 ILGTSPVNYGTI
+1319 MLGTSPVNYDYGTI
-1331 PTYNGTPARAAD
+1331 PTYDGTPARAAD
-1343 TQYTYRFIG
+1343 AQYTYRFIG

-1375 SYTVRWLN
+1375 SYTVLWLN

-1412 GGNSYTFS
+1412 GVNSYTFS

-1472 GNKISSGEVIPAKGH
+1472 GNKISSGEVIAAKGH
-1487 TEVIDPAVEP
+1487 TEVIDKAVAA
-1497 TCTEPGKTEGKH
+1497 TCTKPGKTEGKH
-1509 CSVCNEVLVAQTEI
+1509 CSVCKEVLVAQTEI

-1528 SWDDGKI
+1528 S
-1535 TTAPTCENAGVM
+1535 
-1547 TYTCAVCDATRTEAI
+1547 
-1562 DATGHTPVD
+1562 
-1571 IAEQP
+1571 
-1576 ATCTNS
+1576 
-1582 GHKAGTKCSKCDAIL
+1582 
-1597 SGMEE
+1597 
-1602 IPAKGHT
+1602 
-1609 EVIDPA
+1609 
-1615 VEPTCTESGKTEG
+1615 
-1628 KHCSVCNEILVAQEV
+1628 
-1643 IAAKGHTEVIDPA
+1643 
-1656 VAATCTKTGLTEGK
+1656 
-1670 HCSVCNEILVA
+1670 
-1681 QEVIPAKGHT
+1681 
-1691 EVIDPAVA
+1691 
-1699 ATCTKTGLTEG
+1699 
-1710 KHCSVCNEV
+1710 
-1719 LVEQAEVPATGHR
+1719 

-1751 YTCTVCNETKTEALD
+1751 YTCTVCNATRTEAID
-1766 ATGHTSV
+1766 ATGHTPV

-1780 TCTMPG
+1780 TCTKPG

-1823 TKTGLTEGKHC
+1823 TEPGKTEGKHC
-1834 SVCNEVL
+1834 SVCNEII
-1841 VAQTELPAKGHTGE
+1841 VAQKELPAKGHTEE

-1873 YCSVCNTLLK
+1873 YCSVCNALLK
-1883 KGVIVPKTG
+1883 AGVIVPKTG

-1907 YEKGKMPTFKGTT
+1907 YEKGKMPAFKGTT

-1976 PFAGL
+1976 PFPGL

-1994 YFDADDKAVKNVLPE
+1994 YFGADDKAVKNVLPE

-2114 NGIVAEDGSL
+2114 NGIVAENDSL
-2124 YYYKDGVRYYAGLIE
+2124 YYYKDGVRYYAGLVE

-2226 SGEVVHGR
+2226 SGEVVHG
-2234 NYWITKTNGLMGER
+2234 
-2248 SYQFAEDGKMINPE
+2248 
-2262 IKNLSKNGIVAE
+2262 
-2274 DGSLYY
+2274 
-2280 YRDGVRYYA
+2280 
-2289 GLIEIDGSYY
+2289 
-2299 YVRTSGEV
+2299 
-2307 VQGRSHWITKT
+2307 
-2318 NGLMSERSY
+2318 
-2327 QFAEDGK
+2327 
-2334 MINPEIKNLSKNG
+2334 
-2347 IVAEDG
+2347 
-2353 SLYYYRDGVR
+2353 
-2363 YYAGLIEID
+2363 
-2372 GSYYYVR
+2372 
-2379 TSGEVVHGCNYWIT
+2379 CNYWIT

>member
-36 NMAGIEGTVPAQAA
+36 NMAGIKGTVPAQAA

-62 LKVLEGY
+62 LRVLEGY
-69 AQTYARE
+69 AQKYARE

-94 EKYTS
+94 EKYTG

-484 KYKDSIAEAVGGSI
+484 KYKDNIAEAVGGSI

-664 SVSGDTFTASAVGE
+664 SVSGDTFTASTVGE

-688 VLGSKTLH
+688 VLSSKTLH

-715 VPAALPLTAQYNG
+715 VPVALPLTAQYNG

-826 GTRGDGIYYIDKP
+826 STRGDGIYYIDKP

-918 YFELTSCEVDQSTN
+918 YFDLTSYEVDQSTN

-958 SGLKLTPTDGADW
+958 SGLKLTPTDGANW

-1022 LPERGAHF
+1022 SPERGAHF
-1030 YEENL
+1030 YEDNL

-1062 QNNEILTGI
+1062 QNNGILTGI

-1083 AFFYDLGDDGA
+1083 EFFYDLGDDGA

-1163 RGDLIRNSTGT
+1163 RGDLIRYSTGT
-1174 RYMWAG
+1174 KYMWAG

-1237 KGNVYWVENGI
+1237 NGNVYWVENGI

-1297 QGRMVSPT
+1297 QGRMVNPT

-1319 ILGTSPVNYGTI
+1319 ILGTSPVNYDYGTI
-1331 PTYNGTPARAAD
+1331 PTYDGTPARAAD
-1343 TQYTYRFIG
+1343 AQYTYRFIG

-1383 WDGTELYRTTEKYGA
+1383 WDGKELYRTTEKYGT

-1412 GGNSYTFS
+1412 DVNSYTFS

-1466 TYCRKC
+1466 TYCGKC

-1487 TEVIDPAVEP
+1487 TEVIDKAVAA
-1497 TCTEPGKTEGKH
+1497 TCTESGKTEGKHCSVCNEVLIAQEVIPATGHKEETIPGKKATCTDTGLTDGIKCSVCGDVIKEQEVIPAKGHQWDEGVITTAPTCENAGVKTYTCTVCNETKTEAIDATGHTPVEVAEQPATCTEAGHKAGKKCSVCGKTLSGMEEIPATGHTVVVDDAVAATCTTPGKTEGKH

-1523 PAKGH
+1523 
-1528 SWDDGKI
+1528 
-1535 TTAPTCENAGVM
+1535 
-1547 TYTCAVCDATRTEAI
+1547 
-1562 DATGHTPVD
+1562 
-1571 IAEQP
+1571 
-1576 ATCTNS
+1576 
-1582 GHKAGTKCSKCDAIL
+1582 
-1597 SGMEE
+1597 
-1602 IPAKGHT
+1602 
-1609 EVIDPA
+1609 
-1615 VEPTCTESGKTEG
+1615 
-1628 KHCSVCNEILVAQEV
+1628 
-1643 IAAKGHTEVIDPA
+1643 
-1656 VAATCTKTGLTEGK
+1656 
-1670 HCSVCNEILVA
+1670 
-1681 QEVIPAKGHT
+1681 
-1691 EVIDPAVA
+1691 
-1699 ATCTKTGLTEG
+1699 
-1710 KHCSVCNEV
+1710 
-1719 LVEQAEVPATGHR
+1719 
-1732 WDDGKI
+1732 
-1738 TTAATCENAGVRT
+1738 
-1751 YTCTVCNETKTEALD
+1751 
-1766 ATGHTSV
+1766 
-1773 DIAEQPA
+1773 
-1780 TCTMPG
+1780 
-1786 HKAGTKCSKCDAILS
+1786 
-1801 GMEEIPAKGHTEVV
+1801 
-1815 DPAVAATC
+1815 
-1823 TKTGLTEGKHC
+1823 
-1834 SVCNEVL
+1834 
-1841 VAQTELPAKGHTGE
+1841 PAKGHTGE

-1907 YEKGKMPTFKGTT
+1907 YEKGKMPAFKGTT

-1936 KELVPVAEA
+1936 KELVPVAES

-1953 EIGKNGLCIEGED
+1953 EIGKNGLCIEGEA

-1976 PFAGL
+1976 PFPGL

-1994 YFDADDKAVKNVLPE
+1994 YFGADDKAVKNVLPE

-2114 NGIVAEDGSL
+2114 NGIVAE
-2124 YYYKDGVRYYAGLIE
+2124 
-2139 IDGSYYYVRTSGEV
+2139 
-2153 VHGCSHWITKTN
+2153 N
-2165 GLMSERSYTFDDNGR
+2165 
-2180 MTDPE
+2180 
-2185 IQNPAKDGIVAE
+2185 
-2197 DGSLYYYRDGVR
+2197 GSLYYYRDGVR

-2248 SYQFAEDGKMINPE
+2248 SYQFAEDGKMIDPE

-2280 YRDGVRYYA
+2280 Y
-2289 GLIEIDGSYY
+2289 
-2299 YVRTSGEV
+2299 
-2307 VQGRSHWITKT
+2307 K
-2318 NGLMSERSY
+2318 
-2327 QFAEDGK
+2327 
-2334 MINPEIKNLSKNG
+2334 
-2347 IVAEDG
+2347 
-2353 SLYYYRDGVR
+2353 DGVR

-2411 MAQ
+2411 MAL

>member
-69 AQTYARE
+69 AQKYARE

-94 EKYTS
+94 EKYTG

-384 DVNVYAN
+384 DVDVYAN

-417 DPSQP
+417 DPLQP

-715 VPAALPLTAQYNG
+715 VPVALPLTAQYNG

-826 GTRGDGIYYIDKP
+826 STRGDGIYYIDKP

-958 SGLKLTPTDGADW
+958 SGLKLTPADGADW

-1030 YEENL
+1030 YEDNL

-1174 RYMWAG
+1174 KYMWAG

-1319 ILGTSPVNYGTI
+1319 ELYRTTEEYGATPVYGGVT
-1331 PTYNGTPARAAD
+1331 PTRAAD
-1343 TQYTYRFIG
+1343 AQYTYRFIG

-1383 WDGTELYRTTEKYGA
+1383 WDGTELYRTTEEYGA

-1412 GGNSYTFS
+1412 GVNSYTFS

-1444 HADTEIRNAKDAT
+1444 HADTEIRDAKDAT

-1466 TYCRKC
+1466 TYCKEC

-1487 TEVIDPAVEP
+1487 TEVIDKAVAA

-1509 CSVCNEVLVAQTEI
+1509 CSVCNEVLVEQTEV
-1523 PAKGH
+1523 PATGH
-1528 SWDDGKI
+1528 RWDDGEI

-1547 TYTCAVCDATRTEAI
+1547 TYTCAVCNATRTEAI

-1609 EVIDPA
+1609 EV
-1615 VEPTCTESGKTEG
+1615 
-1628 KHCSVCNEILVAQEV
+1628 
-1643 IAAKGHTEVIDPA
+1643 
-1656 VAATCTKTGLTEGK
+1656 
-1670 HCSVCNEILVA
+1670 
-1681 QEVIPAKGHT
+1681 
-1691 EVIDPAVA
+1691 
-1699 ATCTKTGLTEG
+1699 
-1710 KHCSVCNEV
+1710 
-1719 LVEQAEVPATGHR
+1719 
-1732 WDDGKI
+1732 
-1738 TTAATCENAGVRT
+1738 
-1751 YTCTVCNETKTEALD
+1751 
-1766 ATGHTSV
+1766 V
-1773 DIAEQPA
+1773 D
-1780 TCTMPG
+1780 
-1786 HKAGTKCSKCDAILS
+1786 K
-1801 GMEEIPAKGHTEVV
+1801 
-1815 DPAVAATC
+1815 AVAATC

-1841 VAQTELPAKGHTGE
+1841 VAQTELPAKGHTEE

-1873 YCSVCNTLLK
+1873 YCSVCNALLK

-1907 YEKGKMPTFKGTT
+1907 YEKGKMPAFKGTT
-1920 DKPETAR
+1920 DKPETTR

-1976 PFAGL
+1976 PFPGL

-1994 YFDADDKAVKNVLPE
+1994 YFGADDKAVKNVLPE

-2083 LIVNQTCHCR
+2083 LIVSQTCHCR

-2114 NGIVAEDGSL
+2114 NGIVAENDSL

-2307 VQGRSHWITKT
+2307 VHGR
-2318 NGLMSERSY
+2318 
-2327 QFAEDGK
+2327 
-2334 MINPEIKNLSKNG
+2334 
-2347 IVAEDG
+2347 
-2353 SLYYYRDGVR
+2353 
-2363 YYAGLIEID
+2363 
-2372 GSYYYVR
+2372 
-2379 TSGEVVHGCNYWIT
+2379 NYWIT

>member
-62 LKVLEGY
+62 LRVLEGY

-484 KYKDSIAEAVGGSI
+484 KYKDNIAEAVGGSI

-578 KEEGADELSVVNR
+578 KEEGEDELSVVNR

-688 VLGSKTLH
+688 VLGSKTLR

-715 VPAALPLTAQYNG
+715 VPVALPLTAQYNG

-826 GTRGDGIYYIDKP
+826 STRGDGIYYIDKP

-1022 LPERGAHF
+1022 SPERGAHF
-1030 YEENL
+1030 YEDNL

-1041 YTLDKSVKQGWIQE
+1041 YALDKSVKQGWIQE

-1062 QNNEILTGI
+1062 QNNGILTGI

-1083 AFFYDLGDDGA
+1083 EFFYDLGDDGA

-1174 RYMWAG
+1174 KYMWAG

-1319 ILGTSPVNYGTI
+1319 ELYRTTEEYGATPVYGGVT
-1331 PTYNGTPARAAD
+1331 PTRAAD
-1343 TQYTYRFIG
+1343 AQYTYRFIG

-1383 WDGTELYRTTEKYGA
+1383 WDGTELYRKTEKYGA

-1412 GGNSYTFS
+1412 DVNSYTFS

-1466 TYCRKC
+1466 TYCGKC

-1487 TEVIDPAVEP
+1487 TEVID
-1497 TCTEPGKTEGKH
+1497 K
-1509 CSVCNEVLVAQTEI
+1509 
-1523 PAKGH
+1523 
-1528 SWDDGKI
+1528 
-1535 TTAPTCENAGVM
+1535 
-1547 TYTCAVCDATRTEAI
+1547 
-1562 DATGHTPVD
+1562 
-1571 IAEQP
+1571 
-1576 ATCTNS
+1576 
-1582 GHKAGTKCSKCDAIL
+1582 
-1597 SGMEE
+1597 
-1602 IPAKGHT
+1602 
-1609 EVIDPA
+1609 
-1615 VEPTCTESGKTEG
+1615 
-1628 KHCSVCNEILVAQEV
+1628 
-1643 IAAKGHTEVIDPA
+1643 A

-1681 QEVIPAKGHT
+1681 QEMIPAKGHT
-1691 EVIDPAVA
+1691 EVVDPAVA

-1732 WDDGKI
+1732 WDGGKI

-1766 ATGHTSV
+1766 ATGHTPV

-1780 TCTMPG
+1780 TCTEPG

-1801 GMEEIPAKGHTEVV
+1801 GMEEIPAKGHTEVI
-1815 DPAVAATC
+1815 DKAVEPTC

-1841 VAQTELPAKGHTGE
+1841 VAQEVIPATGHQPE
-1855 IRNAKPAT
+1855 VRNAVEAT
-1863 DTEDGYTGDT
+1863 LTTPGYTGDT
-1873 YCSVCNTLLK
+1873 YCSVCEELIEQ
-1883 KGVIVPKTG
+1883 GSEIPKT
-1892 AVITWVVDGV
+1892 GV
-1902 TITEV
+1902 TITWKNENGSV
-1907 YEKGKMPTFKGTT
+1907 LGTDTILKGSVPQYTGEDPKKNEN
-1920 DKPETAR
+1920 KH
-1927 YRYEFAGWD
+1927 YSYEFKGWD
-1936 KELVPVAEA
+1936 KELA
-1945 ATYTARFN
+1945 AVSEDTVYTAQFTSV
-1953 EIGKNGLCIEGED
+1953 GKNGLCQED
-1966 TYWIKDGQNV
+1966 NGTYWLENGRHVRDK
-1976 PFAGL
+1976 GL
-1981 VKVQDANGHNLYY
+1981 TQVKDANGHNLYY
-1994 YFDADDKAVKNVLPE
+1994 YFDVDGKAVKNVLPD
-2009 GDSDFWIPAEKT
+2009 GGKDFWIPAEKT

-2030 YFDENGVIFHDEQ
+2030 YFDENGVIPHDEQ

-2061 IRAHMGMFRLD
+2061 IRVHMGMFKLD
-2072 GNYYYAKADGA
+2072 GSFYYAKSDGA
-2083 LIVNQTCHCR
+2083 LIVNRTYYCE
-2093 RMGDSGLPEGTYS
+2093 RMSDSGLPEGTYS

-2114 NGIVAEDGSL
+2114 NGIVAENDSL
-2124 YYYKDGVRYYAGLIE
+2124 YYYL
-2139 IDGSYYYVRTSGEV
+2139 
-2153 VHGCSHWITKTN
+2153 N
-2165 GLMSERSYTFDDNGR
+2165 GALH
-2180 MTDPE
+2180 
-2185 IQNPAKDGIVAE
+2185 
-2197 DGSLYYYRDGVR
+2197 
-2209 YYAGLI
+2209 YAGLI

-2274 DGSLYY
+2274 NDSLYY
-2280 YRDGVRYYA
+2280 Y
-2289 GLIEIDGSYY
+2289 
-2299 YVRTSGEV
+2299 
-2307 VQGRSHWITKT
+2307 K
-2318 NGLMSERSY
+2318 
-2327 QFAEDGK
+2327 
-2334 MINPEIKNLSKNG
+2334 
-2347 IVAEDG
+2347 
-2353 SLYYYRDGVR
+2353 DGVR

-2411 MAQ
+2411 MVR

>member
-1 MRRKVTKQMLAAGL
+1 M
-15 TVIMLF
+15 
-21 SALFPVNAFALGGQG
+21 
-36 NMAGIEGTVPAQAA
+36 
-50 QDAPEYYAFLRN
+50 
-62 LKVLEGY
+62 
-69 AQTYARE
+69 
-76 HTGEDAVGLVINY
+76 
-89 VRCGV
+89 
-94 EKYTS
+94 
-99 GSWTML
+99 
-105 AGEEK
+105 
-110 TDFTKYV
+110 

-384 DVNVYAN
+384 DINVYAN

-484 KYKDSIAEAVGGSI
+484 KYKDNIAEAVGGSI

-664 SVSGDTFTASAVGE
+664 SVSGDTFIASAVGE

-715 VPAALPLTAQYNG
+715 VPVALPLTAQYNG

-804 FDFDDVTGG
+804 FDFDGVTGG

-826 GTRGDGIYYIDKP
+826 STRGDGIYYIDKP

-958 SGLKLTPTDGADW
+958 SGLKLTPADGADW

-976 DITVRGKLS
+976 NITVRGKLS

-1083 AFFYDLGDDGA
+1083 EFFYDLGDDGA

-1102 FTLKGKLYFAENGK
+1102 FTLEGKLYFAENGK

-1163 RGDLIRNSTGT
+1163 RGDLIRYSTGT
-1174 RYMWAG
+1174 KYMWAG

-1319 ILGTSPVNYGTI
+1319 ELYRTTEEYGATPVYGGVT
-1331 PTYNGTPARAAD
+1331 PTRAAD

-1383 WDGTELYRTTEKYGA
+1383 WDGTELYRTTEEYGA

-1412 GGNSYTFS
+1412 GVNSYTFS

-1444 HADTEIRNAKDAT
+1444 HADTEIRDAKDAT

-1487 TEVIDPAVEP
+1487 TEVIDPAVAA

-1547 TYTCAVCDATRTEAI
+1547 TYTCAVCNATRTEAI

-1609 EVIDPA
+1609 EVVDPA

-1628 KHCSVCNEILVAQEV
+1628 KHCSVCNEVLVAQTEIPAKGHSWNEGVITTEPTCKDKGVKTFTCTVCNTTKTEEV
-1643 IAAKGHTEVIDPA
+1643 SATGHTEVIDPA
-1656 VAATCTKTGLTEGK
+1656 VAPTCTEPGK
-1670 HCSVCNEILVA
+1670 
-1681 QEVIPAKGHT
+1681 
-1691 EVIDPAVA
+1691 
-1699 ATCTKTGLTEG
+1699 
-1710 KHCSVCNEV
+1710 
-1719 LVEQAEVPATGHR
+1719 
-1732 WDDGKI
+1732 
-1738 TTAATCENAGVRT
+1738 
-1751 YTCTVCNETKTEALD
+1751 
-1766 ATGHTSV
+1766 
-1773 DIAEQPA
+1773 
-1780 TCTMPG
+1780 
-1786 HKAGTKCSKCDAILS
+1786 
-1801 GMEEIPAKGHTEVV
+1801 
-1815 DPAVAATC
+1815 
-1823 TKTGLTEGKHC
+1823 TEGKHC

-1841 VAQTELPAKGHTGE
+1841 VAQTVIPAKGHME
-1855 IRNAKPAT
+1855 ELRNKVEPT
-1863 DTEDGYTGDT
+1863 LTTPGYTGDK
-1873 YCSVCNTLLK
+1873 YCSVCNELIE
-1883 KGVIVPKTG
+1883 KGSAIPKT
-1892 AVITWVVDGV
+1892 GV
-1902 TITEV
+1902 TITWKNENGSV
-1907 YEKGKMPTFKGTT
+1907 LGTDTILKGSVPQYTGEDPKKNEN
-1920 DKPETAR
+1920 KH
-1927 YRYEFAGWD
+1927 YSYEFKGWD
-1936 KELVPVAEA
+1936 KELA
-1945 ATYTARFN
+1945 AVSEDTVYTAQFTSV
-1953 EIGKNGLCIEGED
+1953 GKNGLCQED
-1966 TYWIKDGQNV
+1966 NGTYWLENGRHVRDK
-1976 PFAGL
+1976 GL
-1981 VKVQDANGHNLYY
+1981 TQVKDANGHNLYY
-1994 YFDADDKAVKNVLPE
+1994 YFDVDGKAVKNVLPD
-2009 GDSDFWIPAEKT
+2009 GGKDFWIPAEKT

-2030 YFDENGVIFHDEQ
+2030 YFDENGVIPHDEQ

-2061 IRAHMGMFRLD
+2061 IRVHMGMFKLD
-2072 GNYYYAKADGA
+2072 GSFYYAKSDGA
-2083 LIVNQTCHCR
+2083 LIVNRTYYCE
-2093 RMGDSGLPEGTYS
+2093 RMSDSGLPEGTYS

-2114 NGIVAEDGSL
+2114 NGIVAENDSL
-2124 YYYKDGVRYYAGLIE
+2124 YYYL
-2139 IDGSYYYVRTSGEV
+2139 
-2153 VHGCSHWITKTN
+2153 N
-2165 GLMSERSYTFDDNGR
+2165 GAL
-2180 MTDPE
+2180 
-2185 IQNPAKDGIVAE
+2185 Q
-2197 DGSLYYYRDGVR
+2197 
-2209 YYAGLI
+2209 YAGLI

-2234 NYWITKTNGLMGER
+2234 SHWITKTNGLMSER
-2248 SYQFAEDGKMINPE
+2248 SYQFAEDGRMIDPE
-2262 IKNLSKNGIVAE
+2262 IKDTGKDGIVQE
-2274 DGSLYY
+2274 NDSLYY

-2289 GLIEIDGSYY
+2289 GLIEIDGSY
-2299 YVRTSGEV
+2299 
-2307 VQGRSHWITKT
+2307 
-2318 NGLMSERSY
+2318 
-2327 QFAEDGK
+2327 
-2334 MINPEIKNLSKNG
+2334 
-2347 IVAEDG
+2347 
-2353 SLYYYRDGVR
+2353 
-2363 YYAGLIEID
+2363 
-2372 GSYYYVR
+2372 
-2379 TSGEVVHGCNYWIT
+2379 
-2393 KTNGL
+2393 
-2398 MPEKSYTFGADGK
+2398 
-2411 MAQ
+2411 

>member
-94 EKYTS
+94 EKYTG

-123 NGTTAGA
+123 NGTTAGT

-484 KYKDSIAEAVGGSI
+484 KYKDNIAEAVGGSI

-578 KEEGADELSVVNR
+578 KEEGEDELSVVNR

-715 VPAALPLTAQYNG
+715 VPVALPLTAQYNG

-904 GVVMDTSG
+904 GGVMDTSG

-1174 RYMWAG
+1174 KYMWAG

-1237 KGNVYWVENGI
+1237 NGNVYWVENGI

-1297 QGRMVSPT
+1297 QGRMVNPT

-1319 ILGTSPVNYGTI
+1319 MLGTSSVNYDYGTI

-1343 TQYTYRFIG
+1343 AQYTYRFIG

-1383 WDGTELYRTTEKYGA
+1383 WDGTELYRTTEEYGA

-1412 GGNSYTFS
+1412 GVNSYTFS

-1431 DTTYTAQFTVACR
+1431 DATYTAQFTVACR

-1472 GNKISSGEVIPAKGH
+1472 GNKISSGEVIAAKGH

-1509 CSVCNEVLVAQTEI
+1509 CSVCNEVLVEQT
-1523 PAKGH
+1523 
-1528 SWDDGKI
+1528 
-1535 TTAPTCENAGVM
+1535 
-1547 TYTCAVCDATRTEAI
+1547 
-1562 DATGHTPVD
+1562 
-1571 IAEQP
+1571 
-1576 ATCTNS
+1576 
-1582 GHKAGTKCSKCDAIL
+1582 
-1597 SGMEE
+1597 
-1602 IPAKGHT
+1602 
-1609 EVIDPA
+1609 
-1615 VEPTCTESGKTEG
+1615 
-1628 KHCSVCNEILVAQEV
+1628 
-1643 IAAKGHTEVIDPA
+1643 
-1656 VAATCTKTGLTEGK
+1656 
-1670 HCSVCNEILVA
+1670 
-1681 QEVIPAKGHT
+1681 
-1691 EVIDPAVA
+1691 
-1699 ATCTKTGLTEG
+1699 
-1710 KHCSVCNEV
+1710 
-1719 LVEQAEVPATGHR
+1719 EVPATGHR

-1815 DPAVAATC
+1815 DPAVEPTC
-1823 TKTGLTEGKHC
+1823 TEPGKTEGKHC
-1834 SVCNEVL
+1834 SVCNEII
-1841 VAQTELPAKGHTGE
+1841 VAQKELPAKGHTKV
-1855 IRNAKPAT
+1855 IHNAKPAT

-1883 KGVIVPKTG
+1883 EGVIVPKTG

-1976 PFAGL
+1976 PFPGL

-1994 YFDADDKAVKNVLPE
+1994 YFGADDKAVKNVLPE

-2114 NGIVAEDGSL
+2114 NGIVAENDSL

-2248 SYQFAEDGKMINPE
+2248 SYQFAEDGKMIDPE

-2307 VQGRSHWITKT
+2307 VHGRNYWITKT
-2318 NGLMSERSY
+2318 NGLMGERRY

-2347 IVAEDG
+2347 IVSEND
-2353 SLYYYRDGVR
+2353 SLYYYKDGVR

>member
-94 EKYTS
+94 EKYTG

-484 KYKDSIAEAVGGSI
+484 KYKDNIAEAVGGSI

-664 SVSGDTFTASAVGE
+664 SVSGDTFIASAVGE

-715 VPAALPLTAQYNG
+715 VPVALPLTAQYNG

-826 GTRGDGIYYIDKP
+826 STRGDGIYYIDKP

-958 SGLKLTPTDGADW
+958 SGLKLTPADGADW

-1030 YEENL
+1030 YEDNL

-1102 FTLKGKLYFAENGK
+1102 FTLEGKLYFAENGK

-1174 RYMWAG
+1174 KYMWAG

-1195 YFRSSEYAATGFYT
+1195 YFRSSEYAATGFYG

-1297 QGRMVSPT
+1297 QGRMVNPT

-1319 ILGTSPVNYGTI
+1319 ELYRTTEEYGATPVYGGVT
-1331 PTYNGTPARAAD
+1331 PTRAAD
-1343 TQYTYRFIG
+1343 AQYTYRFIG

-1383 WDGTELYRTTEKYGA
+1383 WDGTELYRTTEEYGA
-1398 TPVYGGVTPTRADD
+1398 TPVYSGVTPTRADD
-1412 GGNSYTFS
+1412 GVNSYTFS

-1466 TYCRKC
+1466 TYCKKC
-1472 GNKISSGEVIPAKGH
+1472 GNKISSGEVIAAKGH
-1487 TEVIDPAVEP
+1487 TEVIDKAVAA
-1497 TCTEPGKTEGKH
+1497 TCTKPGKTEGKH

-1528 SWDDGKI
+1528 RWDDGKI

-1547 TYTCAVCDATRTEAI
+1547 TYTCAVCNATRTEAI

-1609 EVIDPA
+1609 EVVDPA

-1643 IAAKGHTEVIDPA
+1643 IAAKGHTEVVDPA

-1681 QEVIPAKGHT
+1681 QEVIAAKGHT
-1691 EVIDPAVA
+1691 E
-1699 ATCTKTGLTEG
+1699 
-1710 KHCSVCNEV
+1710 
-1719 LVEQAEVPATGHR
+1719 
-1732 WDDGKI
+1732 
-1738 TTAATCENAGVRT
+1738 
-1751 YTCTVCNETKTEALD
+1751 
-1766 ATGHTSV
+1766 
-1773 DIAEQPA
+1773 
-1780 TCTMPG
+1780 
-1786 HKAGTKCSKCDAILS
+1786 
-1801 GMEEIPAKGHTEVV
+1801 
-1815 DPAVAATC
+1815 
-1823 TKTGLTEGKHC
+1823 
-1834 SVCNEVL
+1834 
-1841 VAQTELPAKGHTGE
+1841 E

-1873 YCSVCNTLLK
+1873 YCSVCNVLLK
-1883 KGVIVPKTG
+1883 KGVIVPKTS

-1907 YEKGKMPTFKGTT
+1907 YKKGEMPTFKGTT

-1953 EIGKNGLCIEGED
+1953 VIGKNGLCIEGED

-1976 PFAGL
+1976 PFPGL

-1994 YFDADDKAVKNVLPE
+1994 YFGADDKAVKNVLPE

-2083 LIVNQTCHCR
+2083 LIVSQTCHCR

-2114 NGIVAEDGSL
+2114 NGIVAENDSL

-2307 VQGRSHWITKT
+2307 VHGRNYWITKT
-2318 NGLMSERSY
+2318 NGLMGERSY

>member
-62 LKVLEGY
+62 LRVLEGY

-94 EKYTS
+94 EKYTG

-484 KYKDSIAEAVGGSI
+484 KYKDNIAEAVGGSI

-509 SSGNYYDSRASR
+509 SSGNYYDNRASR

-578 KEEGADELSVVNR
+578 KEEGEDELSVVNR

-688 VLGSKTLH
+688 VLGSKTLR

-704 FGKESVSAIYG
+704 FEKESVSAIYG
-715 VPAALPLTAQYNG
+715 VPVALPLTAQYNG

-748 VLVSKAGKLD
+748 VLESKAGKLD

-784 PDMSSAVMLTVYLYK
+784 PDMSSAVMLTAYLYK

-826 GTRGDGIYYIDKP
+826 STRGDGIYYIDKP

-932 TLTLICNFKDQT
+932 TLTLICNFKNQT
-944 EPIDPST
+944 QAIDPST

-958 SGLKLTPTDGADW
+958 SGLKLIPTDDADW

-999 SNKEN
+999 SNQES

-1022 LPERGAHF
+1022 SPERGAHF
-1030 YEENL
+1030 YEDNL

-1083 AFFYDLGDDGA
+1083 EFFYDLGDDGA

-1151 DYHYTFKDCVLV
+1151 GYHYTFKDCVLV

-1174 RYMWAG
+1174 KYMWAG

-1209 MNEGGKNVVYVFG
+1209 MNEGGKNVIYVFG

-1237 KGNVYWVENGI
+1237 NGNVYWVENGI

-1319 ILGTSPVNYGTI
+1319 MLGTSPVNYDYGTI

-1343 TQYTYRFIG
+1343 AQYTYRFIG

-1412 GGNSYTFS
+1412 GVNSYTFS

-1472 GNKISSGEVIPAKGH
+1472 GNKISSGEVIAAKGH
-1487 TEVIDPAVEP
+1487 TEVIDKAVAA

-1535 TTAPTCENAGVM
+1535 TTA
-1547 TYTCAVCDATRTEAI
+1547 
-1562 DATGHTPVD
+1562 
-1571 IAEQP
+1571 
-1576 ATCTNS
+1576 
-1582 GHKAGTKCSKCDAIL
+1582 
-1597 SGMEE
+1597 
-1602 IPAKGHT
+1602 
-1609 EVIDPA
+1609 
-1615 VEPTCTESGKTEG
+1615 
-1628 KHCSVCNEILVAQEV
+1628 
-1643 IAAKGHTEVIDPA
+1643 
-1656 VAATCTKTGLTEGK
+1656 
-1670 HCSVCNEILVA
+1670 
-1681 QEVIPAKGHT
+1681 
-1691 EVIDPAVA
+1691 
-1699 ATCTKTGLTEG
+1699 
-1710 KHCSVCNEV
+1710 
-1719 LVEQAEVPATGHR
+1719 
-1732 WDDGKI
+1732 
-1738 TTAATCENAGVRT
+1738 ATCENAGVRT

-1766 ATGHTSV
+1766 ATGHTPV

-1780 TCTMPG
+1780 TCTEPG

-1801 GMEEIPAKGHTEVV
+1801 GMEELPAKGHTEVV
-1815 DPAVAATC
+1815 DPAVEPTW
-1823 TKTGLTEGKHC
+1823 TESGKTEGKHC
-1834 SVCNEVL
+1834 SVCNEII
-1841 VAQTELPAKGHTGE
+1841 VAQKELPAKGHTKV

-1873 YCSVCNTLLK
+1873 YCSVCNVLLQE
-1883 KGVIVPKTG
+1883 GVIVPKTG

-1976 PFAGL
+1976 PFPGL

-1994 YFDADDKAVKNVLPE
+1994 YFGADDKAVKNVLPE

-2114 NGIVAEDGSL
+2114 NGIVAENDSL

-2226 SGEVVHGR
+2226 SGEMVHGR

-2262 IKNLSKNGIVAE
+2262 IKNLSKNGIVSE
-2274 DGSLYY
+2274 NDSLYY
-2280 YRDGVRYYA
+2280 Y
-2289 GLIEIDGSYY
+2289 
-2299 YVRTSGEV
+2299 
-2307 VQGRSHWITKT
+2307 K
-2318 NGLMSERSY
+2318 
-2327 QFAEDGK
+2327 
-2334 MINPEIKNLSKNG
+2334 
-2347 IVAEDG
+2347 
-2353 SLYYYRDGVR
+2353 DGVR

-2379 TSGEVVHGCNYWIT
+2379 TSGEVVHGRNYWIT

>member
-21 SALFPVNAFALGGQG
+21 SALFPVNAFALGRQG

-94 EKYTS
+94 EKYTG

-484 KYKDSIAEAVGGSI
+484 KYKDNIAEAVGGSI

-578 KEEGADELSVVNR
+578 KEEGEDELSVVNR

-715 VPAALPLTAQYNG
+715 VPVALPLTAQYNG

-826 GTRGDGIYYIDKP
+826 STRGDGIYYIDKP

-1022 LPERGAHF
+1022 SPERGAHF
-1030 YEENL
+1030 YEDNL

-1083 AFFYDLGDDGA
+1083 EFFYDLGDDGA

-1102 FTLKGKLYFAENGK
+1102 FTLKGELYFAENGK

-1163 RGDLIRNSTGT
+1163 RGDLVRNSAGT

-1297 QGRMVSPT
+1297 QGRMVNPT

-1319 ILGTSPVNYGTI
+1319 MLGTSPVNYGTI

-1383 WDGTELYRTTEKYGA
+1383 WDGTELYRTTEEYGA

-1412 GGNSYTFS
+1412 GVNSYTFS

-1466 TYCRKC
+1466 TYCKEC
-1472 GNKISSGEVIPAKGH
+1472 GNKISSGEVIAAKGH
-1487 TEVIDPAVEP
+1487 TEVIDPAVAA

-1528 SWDDGKI
+1528 SWNEGEV
-1535 TTAPTCENAGVM
+1535 TTQPTCKDKGVK
-1547 TYTCAVCDATRTEAI
+1547 TFTCTVCHTTKTEEVS
-1562 DATGHTPVD
+1562 ATGHTV
-1571 IAEQP
+1571 
-1576 ATCTNS
+1576 
-1582 GHKAGTKCSKCDAIL
+1582 
-1597 SGMEE
+1597 
-1602 IPAKGHT
+1602 
-1609 EVIDPA
+1609 VIDPA
-1615 VEPTCTESGKTEG
+1615 VEPTCTTPGK
-1628 KHCSVCNEILVAQEV
+1628 
-1643 IAAKGHTEVIDPA
+1643 
-1656 VAATCTKTGLTEGK
+1656 
-1670 HCSVCNEILVA
+1670 
-1681 QEVIPAKGHT
+1681 
-1691 EVIDPAVA
+1691 
-1699 ATCTKTGLTEG
+1699 
-1710 KHCSVCNEV
+1710 
-1719 LVEQAEVPATGHR
+1719 
-1732 WDDGKI
+1732 
-1738 TTAATCENAGVRT
+1738 
-1751 YTCTVCNETKTEALD
+1751 
-1766 ATGHTSV
+1766 
-1773 DIAEQPA
+1773 
-1780 TCTMPG
+1780 
-1786 HKAGTKCSKCDAILS
+1786 
-1801 GMEEIPAKGHTEVV
+1801 
-1815 DPAVAATC
+1815 
-1823 TKTGLTEGKHC
+1823 TEGKHC

-1841 VAQTELPAKGHTGE
+1841 VAQTVIPAKGHKEE
-1855 IRNAKPAT
+1855 IRNAVEPT
-1863 DTEDGYTGDT
+1863 LTTPGYSGDK
-1873 YCSVCNTLLK
+1873 YCSVCNELIE
-1883 KGVIVPKTG
+1883 KGSEIPKT
-1892 AVITWVVDGV
+1892 GV
-1902 TITEV
+1902 TITWKNENGSILGTDTIL
-1907 YEKGKMPTFKGTT
+1907 KGSVPQYTGEDPKKNEN
-1920 DKPETAR
+1920 KH
-1927 YRYEFAGWD
+1927 YSYEFKGWD
-1936 KELVPVAEA
+1936 KELA
-1945 ATYTARFN
+1945 AVSEDTVYIAQFTSV
-1953 EIGKNGLCIEGED
+1953 GKNGLCQED
-1966 TYWIKDGQNV
+1966 NGTYWLENGRHVRDK
-1976 PFAGL
+1976 GL
-1981 VKVQDANGHNLYY
+1981 TQVKDANGHNLYY
-1994 YFDADDKAVKNVLPE
+1994 YFDVDGKAVKNVLPD
-2009 GDSDFWIPAEKT
+2009 GGKDFWIPAEKT

-2030 YFDENGVIFHDEQ
+2030 YFDENGVIPHDEQ

-2061 IRAHMGMFRLD
+2061 IRVHMGMFKLD
-2072 GNYYYAKADGA
+2072 GSFYYAKSDGA
-2083 LIVNQTCHCR
+2083 LIVNRTYYCE
-2093 RMGDSGLPEGTYS
+2093 RMSDSGLPEGTYS

-2114 NGIVAEDGSL
+2114 NGIVAENDSL

-2153 VHGCSHWITKTN
+2153 VHGRSHWITKTN
-2165 GLMSERSYTFDDNGR
+2165 GLMSERSYTFDDDGR
-2180 MTDPE
+2180 MIDPE

-2234 NYWITKTNGLMGER
+2234 SYWITKTNGLMG
-2248 SYQFAEDGKMINPE
+2248 
-2262 IKNLSKNGIVAE
+2262 
-2274 DGSLYY
+2274 
-2280 YRDGVRYYA
+2280 
-2289 GLIEIDGSYY
+2289 
-2299 YVRTSGEV
+2299 
-2307 VQGRSHWITKT
+2307 
-2318 NGLMSERSY
+2318 ERSY

-2411 MAQ
+2411 MEQ

>member
-238 YYIVRNLADGKTIS
+238 YYIVCNLADGKTIS

-484 KYKDSIAEAVGGSI
+484 KYKDNIAEAVGGSI

-578 KEEGADELSVVNR
+578 KEEGEDELSVVNR

-688 VLGSKTLH
+688 VLGSKTLR

-715 VPAALPLTAQYNG
+715 VPVALPLTAQYNG

-826 GTRGDGIYYIDKP
+826 STRGDGIYYIDKP

-918 YFELTSCEVDQSTN
+918 YFELTSCGVDQSTN

-1022 LPERGAHF
+1022 SPERGAHF
-1030 YEENL
+1030 YEDNL

-1041 YTLDKSVKQGWIQE
+1041 YALDKSVKQGWIQE

-1062 QNNEILTGI
+1062 QNNGILTGI

-1083 AFFYDLGDDGA
+1083 EFFYDLGDDGA

-1174 RYMWAG
+1174 KYMWAG

-1319 ILGTSPVNYGTI
+1319 ELYRTTEEYGATPVYGGVT
-1331 PTYNGTPARAAD
+1331 PTRAAD
-1343 TQYTYRFIG
+1343 AQYTYRFIG

-1383 WDGTELYRTTEKYGA
+1383 WDGTELYRKTEEYGA
-1398 TPVYGGVTPTRADD
+1398 MPVYGGVTPTRADD
-1412 GGNSYTFS
+1412 DVNSYTFS

-1466 TYCRKC
+1466 TYCGKC
-1472 GNKISSGEVIPAKGH
+1472 GNKISSGEVIPARGH
-1487 TEVIDPAVEP
+1487 TEVIDKAVAA

-1528 SWDDGKI
+1528 QWDEGVI

-1547 TYTCAVCDATRTEAI
+1547 TYTCAVCNATRTEAI

-1615 VEPTCTESGKTEG
+1615 V
-1628 KHCSVCNEILVAQEV
+1628 
-1643 IAAKGHTEVIDPA
+1643 
-1656 VAATCTKTGLTEGK
+1656 AATCTEPGK
-1670 HCSVCNEILVA
+1670 
-1681 QEVIPAKGHT
+1681 
-1691 EVIDPAVA
+1691 
-1699 ATCTKTGLTEG
+1699 
-1710 KHCSVCNEV
+1710 
-1719 LVEQAEVPATGHR
+1719 
-1732 WDDGKI
+1732 
-1738 TTAATCENAGVRT
+1738 
-1751 YTCTVCNETKTEALD
+1751 
-1766 ATGHTSV
+1766 
-1773 DIAEQPA
+1773 
-1780 TCTMPG
+1780 
-1786 HKAGTKCSKCDAILS
+1786 
-1801 GMEEIPAKGHTEVV
+1801 
-1815 DPAVAATC
+1815 
-1823 TKTGLTEGKHC
+1823 TEGKHC

-1841 VAQTELPAKGHTGE
+1841 VAQTEIPAKGHTGE

-1920 DKPETAR
+1920 DKPETTR

-1976 PFAGL
+1976 PFPGL

-1994 YFDADDKAVKNVLPE
+1994 YFGADDKAVKNVLPE

-2114 NGIVAEDGSL
+2114 NGIVAENDSL

-2139 IDGSYYYVRTSGEV
+2139 IDGSYYYVKTSGEV

-2234 NYWITKTNGLMGER
+2234 NYWITKTNGLMGGR

-2280 YRDGVRYYA
+2280 YKDGVRYYA

-2299 YVRTSGEV
+2299 YVKTSGEV
-2307 VQGRSHWITKT
+2307 IHGKRYWISKT
-2318 NGLMSERSY
+2318 NGLMKEGSY
-2327 QFAEDGK
+2327 AFADDGK
-2334 MINPEIKNLSKNG
+2334 MVLS
-2347 IVAEDG
+2347 
-2353 SLYYYRDGVR
+2353 
-2363 YYAGLIEID
+2363 
-2372 GSYYYVR
+2372 
-2379 TSGEVVHGCNYWIT
+2379 
-2393 KTNGL
+2393 
-2398 MPEKSYTFGADGK
+2398 
-2411 MAQ
+2411 

>member
-1 MRRKVTKQMLAAGL
+1 M
-15 TVIMLF
+15 
-21 SALFPVNAFALGGQG
+21 
-36 NMAGIEGTVPAQAA
+36 
-50 QDAPEYYAFLRN
+50 
-62 LKVLEGY
+62 
-69 AQTYARE
+69 
-76 HTGEDAVGLVINY
+76 
-89 VRCGV
+89 
-94 EKYTS
+94 
-99 GSWTML
+99 
-105 AGEEK
+105 
-110 TDFTKYV
+110 

-384 DVNVYAN
+384 DINVYAN

-484 KYKDSIAEAVGGSI
+484 KYKDNIAEAVGGSI

-664 SVSGDTFTASAVGE
+664 SVSGDTFIASAVGE

-715 VPAALPLTAQYNG
+715 VPVALPLTAQYNG

-804 FDFDDVTGG
+804 FDFDGVTGG

-826 GTRGDGIYYIDKP
+826 STRGDGIYYIDKP

-958 SGLKLTPTDGADW
+958 SGLKLTPADGADW

-976 DITVRGKLS
+976 NITVRGKLS

-1083 AFFYDLGDDGA
+1083 EFFYDLGDDGA

-1102 FTLKGKLYFAENGK
+1102 FTLEGKLYFAENGK

-1163 RGDLIRNSTGT
+1163 RGDLIRYSTGT
-1174 RYMWAG
+1174 KYMWAG

-1319 ILGTSPVNYGTI
+1319 ELYRTTEEYGATPVYGGVT
-1331 PTYNGTPARAAD
+1331 PTRAAD

-1383 WDGTELYRTTEKYGA
+1383 WDGTELYRTTEEYGA

-1412 GGNSYTFS
+1412 GVNSYTFS

-1444 HADTEIRNAKDAT
+1444 HADTEIRDAKDAT

-1487 TEVIDPAVEP
+1487 TEVIDPAVAA

-1528 SWDDGKI
+1528 SWNEGVI
-1535 TTAPTCENAGVM
+1535 TT
-1547 TYTCAVCDATRTEAI
+1547 
-1562 DATGHTPVD
+1562 
-1571 IAEQP
+1571 
-1576 ATCTNS
+1576 
-1582 GHKAGTKCSKCDAIL
+1582 
-1597 SGMEE
+1597 
-1602 IPAKGHT
+1602 
-1609 EVIDPA
+1609 
-1615 VEPTCTESGKTEG
+1615 EPTCKDKGVKTFTCTVCNTTKTE
-1628 KHCSVCNEILVAQEV
+1628 EV
-1643 IAAKGHTEVIDPA
+1643 SATGHTEVIDPA
-1656 VAATCTKTGLTEGK
+1656 VAPTCTEPGK
-1670 HCSVCNEILVA
+1670 
-1681 QEVIPAKGHT
+1681 
-1691 EVIDPAVA
+1691 
-1699 ATCTKTGLTEG
+1699 
-1710 KHCSVCNEV
+1710 
-1719 LVEQAEVPATGHR
+1719 
-1732 WDDGKI
+1732 
-1738 TTAATCENAGVRT
+1738 
-1751 YTCTVCNETKTEALD
+1751 
-1766 ATGHTSV
+1766 
-1773 DIAEQPA
+1773 
-1780 TCTMPG
+1780 
-1786 HKAGTKCSKCDAILS
+1786 
-1801 GMEEIPAKGHTEVV
+1801 
-1815 DPAVAATC
+1815 
-1823 TKTGLTEGKHC
+1823 TEGKHC

-1841 VAQTELPAKGHTGE
+1841 VAQTVIPAKGHME
-1855 IRNAKPAT
+1855 ELRNKVEPT
-1863 DTEDGYTGDT
+1863 LTTPGYTGDK
-1873 YCSVCNTLLK
+1873 YCSVCNELIE
-1883 KGVIVPKTG
+1883 KGSAIPKT
-1892 AVITWVVDGV
+1892 GV
-1902 TITEV
+1902 TITWKNENGSV
-1907 YEKGKMPTFKGTT
+1907 LGTDTILKGSVPQYTGEDPKKNEN
-1920 DKPETAR
+1920 KH
-1927 YRYEFAGWD
+1927 YSYEFKGWD
-1936 KELVPVAEA
+1936 KELA
-1945 ATYTARFN
+1945 AVSEDTVYTAQFTSV
-1953 EIGKNGLCIEGED
+1953 GKNGLCQED
-1966 TYWIKDGQNV
+1966 NGTYWLENGRHVRDK
-1976 PFAGL
+1976 GL
-1981 VKVQDANGHNLYY
+1981 TQVKDANGHNLYY
-1994 YFDADDKAVKNVLPE
+1994 YFDVDGKAVKNVLPD
-2009 GDSDFWIPAEKT
+2009 GGKDFWIPAEKT

-2030 YFDENGVIFHDEQ
+2030 YFDENGVIPHDEQ

-2061 IRAHMGMFRLD
+2061 IRVHMGMFKLD
-2072 GNYYYAKADGA
+2072 GSFYYAKSDGA
-2083 LIVNQTCHCR
+2083 LIVNRTYYCE
-2093 RMGDSGLPEGTYS
+2093 RMSDSGLPEGTYS

-2114 NGIVAEDGSL
+2114 NGIVAENDSL
-2124 YYYKDGVRYYAGLIE
+2124 YYYLNGALQYAGLIE

-2153 VHGCSHWITKTN
+2153 VHGRSHWITKTN
-2165 GLMSERSYTFDDNGR
+2165 GLMSERSYQFAEDGR
-2180 MTDPE
+2180 MIDPE
-2185 IQNPAKDGIVAE
+2185 IKDTGKDGIVQENDSLYYYRDGVRYYAGLIEIDGSYYYVRTNGEVVHGRSYWITKTNGLMGERSYQFAEDGKMINPEIKDTSKDGIVQE

-2234 NYWITKTNGLMGER
+2234 NYWITKTNGLM
-2248 SYQFAEDGKMINPE
+2248 
-2262 IKNLSKNGIVAE
+2262 
-2274 DGSLYY
+2274 
-2280 YRDGVRYYA
+2280 
-2289 GLIEIDGSYY
+2289 
-2299 YVRTSGEV
+2299 
-2307 VQGRSHWITKT
+2307 
-2318 NGLMSERSY
+2318 
-2327 QFAEDGK
+2327 
-2334 MINPEIKNLSKNG
+2334 
-2347 IVAEDG
+2347 
-2353 SLYYYRDGVR
+2353 
-2363 YYAGLIEID
+2363 
-2372 GSYYYVR
+2372 
-2379 TSGEVVHGCNYWIT
+2379 
-2393 KTNGL
+2393 
-2398 MPEKSYTFGADGK
+2398 PEKSYTFDDNGRMTVD
-2411 MAQ
+2411 

>member
-94 EKYTS
+94 EKYTG

-195 STTVE
+195 SATVE

-484 KYKDSIAEAVGGSI
+484 KYKDNIAEAVGGSI

-551 EIAQVMLDAGCV
+551 EIAQVMLDAGCM

-578 KEEGADELSVVNR
+578 KEEGEDELSVVNR

-715 VPAALPLTAQYNG
+715 VPVALPLTAQYNG

-784 PDMSSAVMLTVYLYK
+784 PDTSSAVMLTVYLYK

-826 GTRGDGIYYIDKP
+826 STRGDGIYYIDKP

-958 SGLKLTPTDGADW
+958 SGLKLTPADGADW

-1022 LPERGAHF
+1022 LPEKGAHF

-1035 RSFEDS
+1035 RSFKDS

-1132 NYFFNTWSYA
+1132 NYFFNTWNYA

-1163 RGDLIRNSTGT
+1163 RGDLIRYSTGT
-1174 RYMWAG
+1174 KYMWAG

-1237 KGNVYWVENGI
+1237 NGNVYWVENGI

-1265 KYETGGAMVKNG
+1265 KYETDGAMVKNG

-1297 QGRMVSPT
+1297 QGRMVNPT

-1331 PTYNGTPARAAD
+1331 PTYDGTPARAAD
-1343 TQYTYRFIG
+1343 AQYVYRFIG

-1383 WDGTELYRTTEKYGA
+1383 WDGTELYRTTEKYGT

-1412 GGNSYTFS
+1412 GVNSYTFS

-1466 TYCRKC
+1466 TYCKEC
-1472 GNKISSGEVIPAKGH
+1472 GNKISSGEVIAAKGH
-1487 TEVIDPAVEP
+1487 TEVIDKAVAA

-1528 SWDDGKI
+1528 SWDDGKV
-1535 TTAPTCENAGVM
+1535 TTAPTCENAGVK

-1576 ATCTNS
+1576 ATCT
-1582 GHKAGTKCSKCDAIL
+1582 K
-1597 SGMEE
+1597 
-1602 IPAKGHT
+1602 
-1609 EVIDPA
+1609 
-1615 VEPTCTESGKTEG
+1615 
-1628 KHCSVCNEILVAQEV
+1628 
-1643 IAAKGHTEVIDPA
+1643 
-1656 VAATCTKTGLTEGK
+1656 
-1670 HCSVCNEILVA
+1670 
-1681 QEVIPAKGHT
+1681 
-1691 EVIDPAVA
+1691 
-1699 ATCTKTGLTEG
+1699 
-1710 KHCSVCNEV
+1710 
-1719 LVEQAEVPATGHR
+1719 
-1732 WDDGKI
+1732 
-1738 TTAATCENAGVRT
+1738 
-1751 YTCTVCNETKTEALD
+1751 
-1766 ATGHTSV
+1766 
-1773 DIAEQPA
+1773 
-1780 TCTMPG
+1780 PG

-1815 DPAVAATC
+1815 DPAVEPTC
-1823 TKTGLTEGKHC
+1823 TESGKTEGKHC
-1834 SVCNEVL
+1834 SVCNEII
-1841 VAQTELPAKGHTGE
+1841 VAQKELPAKGHTEE
-1855 IRNAKPAT
+1855 IRNAKLAT

-1976 PFAGL
+1976 PFPGL

-1994 YFDADDKAVKNVLPE
+1994 YFGADDKAVKNVLPE

-2114 NGIVAEDGSL
+2114 NGIVAEDDSL

-2280 YRDGVRYYA
+2280 Y
-2289 GLIEIDGSYY
+2289 
-2299 YVRTSGEV
+2299 
-2307 VQGRSHWITKT
+2307 K
-2318 NGLMSERSY
+2318 
-2327 QFAEDGK
+2327 
-2334 MINPEIKNLSKNG
+2334 
-2347 IVAEDG
+2347 
-2353 SLYYYRDGVR
+2353 DGVR

-2379 TSGEVVHGCNYWIT
+2379 TSGEVVHGRNYWIT

-2411 MAQ
+2411 MEQ

>member
-62 LKVLEGY
+62 LRVLEGY

-217 PSEDDDVHSFGILD
+217 PSEGDDVHSFGILD

-484 KYKDSIAEAVGGSI
+484 KYKDNIAEAVGGSI

-578 KEEGADELSVVNR
+578 KEEGEDELSVVNR

-688 VLGSKTLH
+688 VLGSKTLR

-715 VPAALPLTAQYNG
+715 VPVALPLTAQYNG

-826 GTRGDGIYYIDKP
+826 STRGDGIYYIDKP

-1022 LPERGAHF
+1022 SPERGAHF
-1030 YEENL
+1030 YEDNL

-1041 YTLDKSVKQGWIQE
+1041 YALDKSVKQGWIQE

-1062 QNNEILTGI
+1062 QNNGILTGI

-1083 AFFYDLGDDGA
+1083 EFFYDLGDDGA

-1174 RYMWAG
+1174 KYMWAG

-1319 ILGTSPVNYGTI
+1319 ELYRTTEEYGATPVYGGVT
-1331 PTYNGTPARAAD
+1331 PTRAAD
-1343 TQYTYRFIG
+1343 AQYTYRFIG

-1383 WDGTELYRTTEKYGA
+1383 WDGTELYRKTEKYGA

-1412 GGNSYTFS
+1412 DVNSYTFS

-1466 TYCRKC
+1466 TYCGKC

-1487 TEVIDPAVEP
+1487 TEVIDKAVAA

-1509 CSVCNEVLVAQTEI
+1509 CSVCNEVLVEQTEI

-1528 SWDDGKI
+1528 QWDEGVI
-1535 TTAPTCENAGVM
+1535 TTAPTCENAGVK
-1547 TYTCAVCDATRTEAI
+1547 TYTCAVCNATRTEAI

-1609 EVIDPA
+1609 EVVDPA

-1628 KHCSVCNEILVAQEV
+1628 KHCSVCNEILVAQE
-1643 IAAKGHTEVIDPA
+1643 
-1656 VAATCTKTGLTEGK
+1656 
-1670 HCSVCNEILVA
+1670 
-1681 QEVIPAKGHT
+1681 
-1691 EVIDPAVA
+1691 
-1699 ATCTKTGLTEG
+1699 
-1710 KHCSVCNEV
+1710 
-1719 LVEQAEVPATGHR
+1719 
-1732 WDDGKI
+1732 
-1738 TTAATCENAGVRT
+1738 
-1751 YTCTVCNETKTEALD
+1751 
-1766 ATGHTSV
+1766 
-1773 DIAEQPA
+1773 
-1780 TCTMPG
+1780 
-1786 HKAGTKCSKCDAILS
+1786 
-1801 GMEEIPAKGHTEVV
+1801 EIPAKGHTEVV

-1823 TKTGLTEGKHC
+1823 TKIGLTEGKHC
-1834 SVCNEVL
+1834 SVCHEIL
-1841 VAQTELPAKGHTGE
+1841 VAQEVIPATGHKKE
-1855 IRNAKPAT
+1855 IRNVVEPT
-1863 DTEDGYTGDT
+1863 LTTPGYSGDT
-1873 YCSVCNTLLK
+1873 YCSVCDELIE
-1883 KGVIVPKTG
+1883 KGSVMPKT
-1892 AVITWVVDGV
+1892 GV
-1902 TITEV
+1902 TITWKNENGSV
-1907 YEKGKMPTFKGTT
+1907 LGTDTILKGSVPQYTGEDPKKNEN
-1920 DKPETAR
+1920 KH
-1927 YRYEFAGWD
+1927 YSYEFKGWD
-1936 KELVPVAEA
+1936 KELA
-1945 ATYTARFN
+1945 AVSEDTVYTAQFTSV
-1953 EIGKNGLCIEGED
+1953 GKNGLCQED
-1966 TYWIKDGQNV
+1966 NGTYWLENGRHVRDK
-1976 PFAGL
+1976 GL
-1981 VKVQDANGHNLYY
+1981 TQVKDANGHNLYY
-1994 YFDADDKAVKNVLPE
+1994 YFDVDGKAVKNVLPD
-2009 GDSDFWIPAEKT
+2009 GGKDFWIPAEKT

-2030 YFDENGVIFHDEQ
+2030 YFDENGVIPHDEQ

-2061 IRAHMGMFRLD
+2061 IRVHMGMFKLD
-2072 GNYYYAKADGA
+2072 GSFYYAKSDGA
-2083 LIVNQTCHCR
+2083 LIVNRTYYCE
-2093 RMGDSGLPEGTYS
+2093 RMSDSGLPEGTYS

-2114 NGIVAEDGSL
+2114 NGIVAENDSL
-2124 YYYKDGVRYYAGLIE
+2124 YYYLNGALHYAGLIE

-2153 VHGCSHWITKTN
+2153 VHGRSHWITKTN
-2165 GLMSERSYTFDDNGR
+2165 GLMSERSYQFAEDGR
-2180 MTDPE
+2180 MIDPE
-2185 IQNPAKDGIVAE
+2185 IKDTGKDGIVQENDSLYYYRDGVRYYAGLIEIDGSYYYVRTNGEVVHGRSYWITKTNGLMGERSYQFAEDGKMINPEIKDTSKDGIVQE

-2234 NYWITKTNGLMGER
+2234 NYWITKTNGLM
-2248 SYQFAEDGKMINPE
+2248 
-2262 IKNLSKNGIVAE
+2262 
-2274 DGSLYY
+2274 
-2280 YRDGVRYYA
+2280 
-2289 GLIEIDGSYY
+2289 
-2299 YVRTSGEV
+2299 
-2307 VQGRSHWITKT
+2307 
-2318 NGLMSERSY
+2318 
-2327 QFAEDGK
+2327 
-2334 MINPEIKNLSKNG
+2334 
-2347 IVAEDG
+2347 
-2353 SLYYYRDGVR
+2353 
-2363 YYAGLIEID
+2363 
-2372 GSYYYVR
+2372 
-2379 TSGEVVHGCNYWIT
+2379 
-2393 KTNGL
+2393 
-2398 MPEKSYTFGADGK
+2398 PEKSYTFDDNGRMTVD
-2411 MAQ
+2411 

>member
-1 MRRKVTKQMLAAGL
+1 MATFAAG
-15 TVIMLF
+15 
-21 SALFPVNAFALGGQG
+21 
-36 NMAGIEGTVPAQAA
+36 
-50 QDAPEYYAFLRN
+50 
-62 LKVLEGY
+62 
-69 AQTYARE
+69 
-76 HTGEDAVGLVINY
+76 
-89 VRCGV
+89 
-94 EKYTS
+94 
-99 GSWTML
+99 
-105 AGEEK
+105 
-110 TDFTKYV
+110 
-117 TNQDAA
+117 
-123 NGTTAGA
+123 
-130 LRSLTEFTLPN
+130 
-141 GDEVDFVH
+141 
-149 MFGCMDISYHTMKTN
+149 
-164 ASAATINGDLGG
+164 
-176 WGGDICDLID
+176 GGDICDLID

-484 KYKDSIAEAVGGSI
+484 KYKDNIAEAVGGSI

-704 FGKESVSAIYG
+704 FGKESVSAIFG
-715 VPAALPLTAQYNG
+715 VPVALPLTAQYNG

-912 MKLVNE
+912 MKLVHE
-918 YFELTSCEVDQSTN
+918 YFELPSCEVDQSTN

-958 SGLKLTPTDGADW
+958 SGLKLTPADGADW

-1022 LPERGAHF
+1022 LPEKGAHF

-1083 AFFYDLGDDGA
+1083 EFFYDLGDDGA

-1102 FTLKGKLYFAENGK
+1102 FTLKGELYFAENGK

-1132 NYFFNTWSYA
+1132 NYFFNTWNYA

-1163 RGDLIRNSTGT
+1163 RGDLIRYSTGT
-1174 RYMWAG
+1174 KYMWAG

-1237 KGNVYWVENGI
+1237 NGNVYWVENGI

-1412 GGNSYTFS
+1412 GVNSYTFS

-1472 GNKISSGEVIPAKGH
+1472 GNKISSGEVIAAKGH
-1487 TEVIDPAVEP
+1487 TEVIDPAVAA
-1497 TCTEPGKTEGKH
+1497 TCTKTGLTEGKH
-1509 CSVCNEVLVAQTEI
+1509 CSVCNEVLVAQTVI

-1535 TTAPTCENAGVM
+1535 TTAPTCENAGVI

-1609 EVIDPA
+1609 EVVDPA

-1628 KHCSVCNEILVAQEV
+1628 KHCSVCNEIIVAQ
-1643 IAAKGHTEVIDPA
+1643 K
-1656 VAATCTKTGLTEGK
+1656 
-1670 HCSVCNEILVA
+1670 
-1681 QEVIPAKGHT
+1681 
-1691 EVIDPAVA
+1691 
-1699 ATCTKTGLTEG
+1699 
-1710 KHCSVCNEV
+1710 
-1719 LVEQAEVPATGHR
+1719 
-1732 WDDGKI
+1732 
-1738 TTAATCENAGVRT
+1738 
-1751 YTCTVCNETKTEALD
+1751 
-1766 ATGHTSV
+1766 
-1773 DIAEQPA
+1773 
-1780 TCTMPG
+1780 
-1786 HKAGTKCSKCDAILS
+1786 
-1801 GMEEIPAKGHTEVV
+1801 
-1815 DPAVAATC
+1815 
-1823 TKTGLTEGKHC
+1823 
-1834 SVCNEVL
+1834 
-1841 VAQTELPAKGHTGE
+1841 ELPAKGHTEE

-1873 YCSVCNTLLK
+1873 YCSVCNALLK
-1883 KGVIVPKTG
+1883 AGVIVPKTG

-1976 PFAGL
+1976 PFPGL

-1994 YFDADDKAVKNVLPE
+1994 YFGADDKAVKNVLPE

-2106 FDADGKLK
+2106 FDAAGKLK
-2114 NGIVAEDGSL
+2114 NGIVAENDSL

-2234 NYWITKTNGLMGER
+2234 SYWITKTNGLMGER

-2307 VQGRSHWITKT
+2307 VHGR
-2318 NGLMSERSY
+2318 
-2327 QFAEDGK
+2327 
-2334 MINPEIKNLSKNG
+2334 
-2347 IVAEDG
+2347 
-2353 SLYYYRDGVR
+2353 
-2363 YYAGLIEID
+2363 
-2372 GSYYYVR
+2372 
-2379 TSGEVVHGCNYWIT
+2379 NYWIT

-2398 MPEKSYTFGADGK
+2398 MPEKSYTFDDNGRMTVD
-2411 MAQ
+2411 

>member
-1 MRRKVTKQMLAAGL
+1 M
-15 TVIMLF
+15 
-21 SALFPVNAFALGGQG
+21 
-36 NMAGIEGTVPAQAA
+36 
-50 QDAPEYYAFLRN
+50 
-62 LKVLEGY
+62 
-69 AQTYARE
+69 
-76 HTGEDAVGLVINY
+76 
-89 VRCGV
+89 
-94 EKYTS
+94 
-99 GSWTML
+99 
-105 AGEEK
+105 
-110 TDFTKYV
+110 
-117 TNQDAA
+117 
-123 NGTTAGA
+123 
-130 LRSLTEFTLPN
+130 
-141 GDEVDFVH
+141 
-149 MFGCMDISYHTMKTN
+149 
-164 ASAATINGDLGG
+164 
-176 WGGDICDLID
+176 
-186 YTKKYSPLT
+186 
-195 STTVE
+195 
-200 DMAYEL
+200 
-206 RTDGKHLGYDD
+206 
-217 PSEDDDVHSFGILD
+217 
-231 LYGDLDA
+231 
-238 YYIVRNLADGKTIS
+238 
-252 TIMNSYFNGNLTD
+252 
-265 KFRAEFLV
+265 
-273 RNRFPG
+273 
-279 VSTKEEIRSA
+279 
-289 VLDAYRSNTAIAALE
+289 LDAYRSNTAIAALE

-484 KYKDSIAEAVGGSI
+484 KYKDNIAEAVGGSI

-715 VPAALPLTAQYNG
+715 VPVALPLTAQYNG

-826 GTRGDGIYYIDKP
+826 STRGDGIYYIDKP
-839 GVSMDIFYTFAVD
+839 GVSMDISYTFAVD

-958 SGLKLTPTDGADW
+958 SGLKLTPAGGANW

-1022 LPERGAHF
+1022 SPERGAHF
-1030 YEENL
+1030 YEDNL

-1083 AFFYDLGDDGA
+1083 EFFYDLGDDGA

-1102 FTLKGKLYFAENGK
+1102 FTLKGELYFAENGK

-1174 RYMWAG
+1174 KYMWAG

-1237 KGNVYWVENGI
+1237 NGNVYWVENGI

-1297 QGRMVSPT
+1297 QGRMVNPT

-1319 ILGTSPVNYGTI
+1319 MLGTSPVNYDYGTI
-1331 PTYNGTPARAAD
+1331 PTYDGTPARAAD
-1343 TQYTYRFIG
+1343 AQYTYRFIG

-1375 SYTVRWLN
+1375 SYTVLWLN

-1412 GGNSYTFS
+1412 GVNSYTFS

-1472 GNKISSGEVIPAKGH
+1472 GNKISSGEVIAAKGH
-1487 TEVIDPAVEP
+1487 TEVIDKAVAA
-1497 TCTEPGKTEGKH
+1497 TCTKPGKTEGKH
-1509 CSVCNEVLVAQTEI
+1509 CSVCKEVLVAQTEI

-1528 SWDDGKI
+1528 S
-1535 TTAPTCENAGVM
+1535 
-1547 TYTCAVCDATRTEAI
+1547 
-1562 DATGHTPVD
+1562 
-1571 IAEQP
+1571 
-1576 ATCTNS
+1576 
-1582 GHKAGTKCSKCDAIL
+1582 
-1597 SGMEE
+1597 
-1602 IPAKGHT
+1602 
-1609 EVIDPA
+1609 
-1615 VEPTCTESGKTEG
+1615 
-1628 KHCSVCNEILVAQEV
+1628 
-1643 IAAKGHTEVIDPA
+1643 
-1656 VAATCTKTGLTEGK
+1656 
-1670 HCSVCNEILVA
+1670 
-1681 QEVIPAKGHT
+1681 
-1691 EVIDPAVA
+1691 
-1699 ATCTKTGLTEG
+1699 
-1710 KHCSVCNEV
+1710 
-1719 LVEQAEVPATGHR
+1719 

-1751 YTCTVCNETKTEALD
+1751 YTCTVCNATRTEAID
-1766 ATGHTSV
+1766 ATGHTPV

-1780 TCTMPG
+1780 TCTKPG

-1841 VAQTELPAKGHTGE
+1841 VAQTEIPAKGHTEE

-1873 YCSVCNTLLK
+1873 YCSVCNALLK
-1883 KGVIVPKTG
+1883 AGVIVPKTG

-1907 YEKGKMPTFKGTT
+1907 YEKGKMPAFKGTT

-1976 PFAGL
+1976 PFPGL

-1994 YFDADDKAVKNVLPE
+1994 YFGADDKAVKNVLPE

-2114 NGIVAEDGSL
+2114 NGIVAEDDSL

-2139 IDGSYYYVRTSGEV
+2139 IDGNYYYVRTSGEV

-2307 VQGRSHWITKT
+2307 VHGR
-2318 NGLMSERSY
+2318 
-2327 QFAEDGK
+2327 
-2334 MINPEIKNLSKNG
+2334 
-2347 IVAEDG
+2347 
-2353 SLYYYRDGVR
+2353 
-2363 YYAGLIEID
+2363 
-2372 GSYYYVR
+2372 
-2379 TSGEVVHGCNYWIT
+2379 NYWIT

-2398 MPEKSYTFGADGK
+2398 MPEKSYAFDDNGRMTVD
-2411 MAQ
+2411 

>member
-94 EKYTS
+94 EKYTG

-484 KYKDSIAEAVGGSI
+484 KYKDNIAEAVGGSI

-578 KEEGADELSVVNR
+578 KEEGEDELSVVNR

-715 VPAALPLTAQYNG
+715 VPVALPLTAQYNG

-735 ADVLLGFVENGQP
+735 TDVLLGFVENGQP
-748 VLVSKAGKLD
+748 VLESKAGKLD

-769 IRSVTIGAALLKNGQ
+769 IRSVTIGAALLKNDQ
-784 PDMSSAVMLTVYLYK
+784 PDTSSAVMLTVYLYK

-826 GTRGDGIYYIDKP
+826 STRGDGIYYIDKP

-1022 LPERGAHF
+1022 SPERGAHF
-1030 YEENL
+1030 YEDNL
-1035 RSFEDS
+1035 RSFKDS

-1083 AFFYDLGDDGA
+1083 EFFYDLGDDGA

-1102 FTLKGKLYFAENGK
+1102 FTLEGKLYFAENGK

-1163 RGDLIRNSTGT
+1163 RGDLVRNSAGT

-1297 QGRMVSPT
+1297 QGRMVNPT

-1319 ILGTSPVNYGTI
+1319 MLGTSPVNYDYGTI
-1331 PTYNGTPARAAD
+1331 PTYDGTPVRASDA
-1343 TQYTYRFIG
+1343 QYTYRFIG
-1352 WTPEPVPVMG
+1352 WTLEPVPVMG

-1412 GGNSYTFS
+1412 GVNSYTFS

-1472 GNKISSGEVIPAKGH
+1472 GNKISSGEVIAAKGH
-1487 TEVIDPAVEP
+1487 TEVIDKAIAA
-1497 TCTEPGKTEGKH
+1497 TCTKTGLTEGKH

-1528 SWDDGKI
+1528 SWDNGKV
-1535 TTAPTCENAGVM
+1535 TTAPTCENAGVK

-1576 ATCTNS
+1576 ATCTKP
-1582 GHKAGTKCSKCDAIL
+1582 GHKVGTKCSKCDAIL

-1609 EVIDPA
+1609 EVIDQA

-1628 KHCSVCNEILVAQEV
+1628 KHCSVCNEVLVAQ
-1643 IAAKGHTEVIDPA
+1643 T
-1656 VAATCTKTGLTEGK
+1656 
-1670 HCSVCNEILVA
+1670 
-1681 QEVIPAKGHT
+1681 
-1691 EVIDPAVA
+1691 
-1699 ATCTKTGLTEG
+1699 
-1710 KHCSVCNEV
+1710 
-1719 LVEQAEVPATGHR
+1719 
-1732 WDDGKI
+1732 
-1738 TTAATCENAGVRT
+1738 
-1751 YTCTVCNETKTEALD
+1751 
-1766 ATGHTSV
+1766 
-1773 DIAEQPA
+1773 
-1780 TCTMPG
+1780 
-1786 HKAGTKCSKCDAILS
+1786 
-1801 GMEEIPAKGHTEVV
+1801 EIPAKGHTE
-1815 DPAVAATC
+1815 
-1823 TKTGLTEGKHC
+1823 
-1834 SVCNEVL
+1834 
-1841 VAQTELPAKGHTGE
+1841 E

-1883 KGVIVPKTG
+1883 EGVIVPKTG

-1966 TYWIKDGQNV
+1966 TYWIQDGQNV
-1976 PFAGL
+1976 PFPGL

-1994 YFDADDKAVKNVLPE
+1994 YFGADDKAVKNVLPE

-2053 VKYYYIDG
+2053 IKYYYIDG

-2114 NGIVAEDGSL
+2114 NGIVAENDSL
-2124 YYYKDGVRYYAGLIE
+2124 YYYK
-2139 IDGSYYYVRTSGEV
+2139 
-2153 VHGCSHWITKTN
+2153 
-2165 GLMSERSYTFDDNGR
+2165 
-2180 MTDPE
+2180 
-2185 IQNPAKDGIVAE
+2185 
-2197 DGSLYYYRDGVR
+2197 
-2209 YYAGLI
+2209 
-2215 EIDGS
+2215 
-2220 YYYVRT
+2220 
-2226 SGEVVHGR
+2226 
-2234 NYWITKTNGLMGER
+2234 
-2248 SYQFAEDGKMINPE
+2248 
-2262 IKNLSKNGIVAE
+2262 
-2274 DGSLYY
+2274 
-2280 YRDGVRYYA
+2280 
-2289 GLIEIDGSYY
+2289 
-2299 YVRTSGEV
+2299 
-2307 VQGRSHWITKT
+2307 
-2318 NGLMSERSY
+2318 
-2327 QFAEDGK
+2327 
-2334 MINPEIKNLSKNG
+2334 
-2347 IVAEDG
+2347 
-2353 SLYYYRDGVR
+2353 DGVR

-2411 MAQ
+2411 MEQ

>member
-21 SALFPVNAFALGGQG
+21 SALFPVNAFALGRQG

-94 EKYTS
+94 EKYTG

-484 KYKDSIAEAVGGSI
+484 KYKDNIAEAVGGSI

-578 KEEGADELSVVNR
+578 KEEGEDELSVVNR

-715 VPAALPLTAQYNG
+715 VPVALPLTAQYNG

-826 GTRGDGIYYIDKP
+826 STRGDGIYYIDKP

-1022 LPERGAHF
+1022 SPERGAHF
-1030 YEENL
+1030 YEDNL

-1083 AFFYDLGDDGA
+1083 EFFYDLGDDGA

-1102 FTLKGKLYFAENGK
+1102 FTLKGELYFAENGK

-1163 RGDLIRNSTGT
+1163 RGDLVRNSAGT

-1297 QGRMVSPT
+1297 QGRMVNPT

-1319 ILGTSPVNYGTI
+1319 MLGTSPVNYGTI

-1383 WDGTELYRTTEKYGA
+1383 WDGTELYRTTEEYGA

-1412 GGNSYTFS
+1412 GVNSYTFS

-1466 TYCRKC
+1466 TYCKEC
-1472 GNKISSGEVIPAKGH
+1472 GNKISSGEVIAAKGH
-1487 TEVIDPAVEP
+1487 TEVIDPAVAA

-1528 SWDDGKI
+1528 SWNEGEV
-1535 TTAPTCENAGVM
+1535 TTQPTCKDKGVK
-1547 TYTCAVCDATRTEAI
+1547 TFTCTVCHTTKTEEVS
-1562 DATGHTPVD
+1562 ATGHTV
-1571 IAEQP
+1571 
-1576 ATCTNS
+1576 
-1582 GHKAGTKCSKCDAIL
+1582 
-1597 SGMEE
+1597 
-1602 IPAKGHT
+1602 
-1609 EVIDPA
+1609 VIDPA
-1615 VEPTCTESGKTEG
+1615 VEPTCTTPGK
-1628 KHCSVCNEILVAQEV
+1628 
-1643 IAAKGHTEVIDPA
+1643 
-1656 VAATCTKTGLTEGK
+1656 
-1670 HCSVCNEILVA
+1670 
-1681 QEVIPAKGHT
+1681 
-1691 EVIDPAVA
+1691 
-1699 ATCTKTGLTEG
+1699 
-1710 KHCSVCNEV
+1710 
-1719 LVEQAEVPATGHR
+1719 
-1732 WDDGKI
+1732 
-1738 TTAATCENAGVRT
+1738 
-1751 YTCTVCNETKTEALD
+1751 
-1766 ATGHTSV
+1766 
-1773 DIAEQPA
+1773 
-1780 TCTMPG
+1780 
-1786 HKAGTKCSKCDAILS
+1786 
-1801 GMEEIPAKGHTEVV
+1801 
-1815 DPAVAATC
+1815 
-1823 TKTGLTEGKHC
+1823 TEGKHC

-1841 VAQTELPAKGHTGE
+1841 VAQTVIPAKGHKEE
-1855 IRNAKPAT
+1855 IRNAVEPT
-1863 DTEDGYTGDT
+1863 LTTPGYSGDK
-1873 YCSVCNTLLK
+1873 YCSVCKELIE
-1883 KGVIVPKTG
+1883 KGSEIPKT
-1892 AVITWVVDGV
+1892 GV
-1902 TITEV
+1902 TITWKNENGSV
-1907 YEKGKMPTFKGTT
+1907 LGTDTILKGSVPQYTGEDPKKNEN
-1920 DKPETAR
+1920 KH
-1927 YRYEFAGWD
+1927 YSYEFKGWD
-1936 KELVPVAEA
+1936 KELA
-1945 ATYTARFN
+1945 AVSEDTVYIAQFTSV
-1953 EIGKNGLCIEGED
+1953 GKNGLCQED
-1966 TYWIKDGQNV
+1966 NGTYWLENGRHVRDK
-1976 PFAGL
+1976 GL
-1981 VKVQDANGHNLYY
+1981 TQVKDANGHNLYY
-1994 YFDADDKAVKNVLPE
+1994 YFDVDGKAVKNVLPD
-2009 GDSDFWIPAEKT
+2009 GGKDFWIPAEKT

-2030 YFDENGVIFHDEQ
+2030 YFDENGVIPHDEQ

-2061 IRAHMGMFRLD
+2061 IRVHMGMFKLD
-2072 GNYYYAKADGA
+2072 GSFYYAKSDGA
-2083 LIVNQTCHCR
+2083 LIVNRTYYCE
-2093 RMGDSGLPEGTYS
+2093 RMSDSGLPEGTYS

-2114 NGIVAEDGSL
+2114 NGIVAENDSL
-2124 YYYKDGVRYYAGLIE
+2124 YYYLNGALHYAGLIE

-2153 VHGCSHWITKTN
+2153 VHGRSHWITKTN
-2165 GLMSERSYTFDDNGR
+2165 GLMSERSYQFAEDGR
-2180 MTDPE
+2180 MIDPE
-2185 IQNPAKDGIVAE
+2185 IKDTSKDGIVQENDSLYYYRDGVRYYAGLIEIDGSYYYVRTNGEVVHGRSYWITKTNGLMGERSYQFAEDGKMINPEIKDTSKDGIVQE

-2234 NYWITKTNGLMGER
+2234 NYWITKTNGLM
-2248 SYQFAEDGKMINPE
+2248 
-2262 IKNLSKNGIVAE
+2262 
-2274 DGSLYY
+2274 
-2280 YRDGVRYYA
+2280 
-2289 GLIEIDGSYY
+2289 
-2299 YVRTSGEV
+2299 
-2307 VQGRSHWITKT
+2307 
-2318 NGLMSERSY
+2318 
-2327 QFAEDGK
+2327 
-2334 MINPEIKNLSKNG
+2334 
-2347 IVAEDG
+2347 
-2353 SLYYYRDGVR
+2353 
-2363 YYAGLIEID
+2363 
-2372 GSYYYVR
+2372 
-2379 TSGEVVHGCNYWIT
+2379 
-2393 KTNGL
+2393 
-2398 MPEKSYTFGADGK
+2398 PEKSYTFDDNGRMTVD
-2411 MAQ
+2411 